1 MIYKASS
8 LSPNLNEI
16 DILSTSRNPFQ
27 AQVNTLG
34 TSVKAYSINIL
45 SGDGATTILNQPS
58 QALGQ
63 EIRNKEQLS
72 LNLTV
77 DSSGNSVTF
86 KEEGKKGL
94 STTAQCEEN
103 QSLQNGK
110 DYQWNIRMY
119 ENHSPRTADEDP
131 TTLVCSGFTVGS
143 TTSVIWV
150 DLSNISKE
158 SDKQVVKDQLKYD
171 RWIEISA
178 SSKNDGMMA
187 ITLPNEDNLAYPTT
201 WPYRERRQINW
212 VYTDLGWNKD
222 IIKIEL
228 TESFTYNYTNGKTF
242 TLYNVSDQHTLNN
255 FYVEPNDDIE
265 LGNYISLNNNDSIKR
280 KIIGY
285 GQETGEIRLQEG
297 FATVPQNGDTYKL
310 WTKDLTSSSND
321 FSQKAY
327 HSSAER
333 KVGGAAITNPNFKI
347 MTSYWNSEADHQIF
361 VQPNINIK
369 SDALNP
375 PQIVWENGVR
385 LNIMQEISTLG
396 QYVAGKKTDI
406 TFNKLDNTQWLL
418 KKRCK
423 IASQSTGDIQQII
436 VPQTDY
442 TVYTDFMDSIP
453 NAVLYAR
460 QAPTLGI
467 KYKDYRELDL
477 ENIPYISIDQS
488 VPAPWRDVAFL
499 GTWDS
504 VNNVEIKYYH
514 YYLYS
519 IDNYNNE
526 TLIAESDDIYDSSLE
541 WNFKGFETNNFYKVR
556 ITIHDKY
563 GKAYSEEDTF
573 YIEYAVYSSVVPL
586 ANSLICDE
594 QAIKLEVVSPVYVIS
609 TDKGTEKTIT
619 SNDVYLSNNSKY
631 YYADTT
637 SGRVLNY
644 TQVADANNTP
654 IQIPE
659 VFSFFTRFRFPYI
672 TSNNK
677 VGFFNNIAGTDL
689 KTLMEV
695 AHASYTQF
703 YLNQVDTVLYNELY
717 STLYTRQDNQALSD
731 AIPLYPDGISI
742 VLYSDEATPIKDSAG
757 KIVYYTLSSYTMSS
771 TKIVVEEKIDTP
783 VTSFDHYVYYD
794 KVTKDEIG
802 SSASLNNG
810 QLDRRSIYL
819 SIFSDENSADEYKKL
834 LSYNKETGELVI
846 ESSLKSDSYNNLN
859 YKAYTLKSANNYIPL
874 PSSTS
879 GEISLGGDV
888 YTVKV
893 GGLDLLLVDEENKII
908 RKNPNMLKMQVFKN
922 GSTEPLSCFNGGK
935 STSYDI
941 QSMLSNITI
950 PDKFG
955 FALQYKYTDSNKTT
969 LKYMLVEKFKEEP
982 DYMDQ
987 NMIYILTKDI
997 VFAPFGKEAKTYYVG
1012 QYKYTVNA
1020 DGSAD
1025 WILQVDTEYLYLDE
1039 SGDYKDEEGK
1049 AIDVVIDKDLTEG
1062 ETIGSQTYTSIS
1074 TNQYDTTLANAVN
1087 ATSEN
1092 KIFTTLEYNE
1102 KLATAYENYSPY
1114 LFMTFLT
1121 TENSQ
1126 EEYTENGELVRIQID
1141 SYSGNTLTLAES
1153 LNYSETIYG
1162 YRVYQQNSIT
1172 KRFTEIQNIESDLTQ
1187 KGIVSKT
1194 SYVYLSVM
1202 NGATILIDKK
1212 KILTYTTDKKLTIEG
1227 GVSILLSD
1235 SDLDSLTYTAYNYIS
1250 NTYTELG
1257 KTGDGKIIASDP
1269 TGGTISGPVKYRWGP
1284 KSGSGKEESDY
1295 IWMPDSQA
1303 VKQTNMAQIAQRWFD
1318 FNLTVDNSKEVPVN
1332 CSIVLVTE

>member
-34 TSVKAYSINIL
+34 TSVKAYSVNIL

-72 LNLTV
+72 LTLTV
-77 DSSGNSVTF
+77 PKSGDQVTF
-86 KEEGKKGL
+86 VEEGKKGL
-94 STTAQCEEN
+94 TTTAKCEDG
-103 QSLQNGK
+103 QTLQNGK

-222 IIKIEL
+222 VIKIEL

-265 LGNYISLNNNDSIKR
+265 LGNYISLNNNDSVKR

-297 FATVPQNGDTYKL
+297 FTTVPQNGDTYKL
-310 WTKDLTSSSND
+310 WTKDLTSSSSQ
-321 FSQKAY
+321 FSQKTY

-333 KVGGAAITNPNFKI
+333 KVGGAPITNPNFKI

-369 SDALNP
+369 SDTLNP

-385 LNIMQEISTLG
+385 LNIEQEISTLG

-423 IASQSTGDIQQII
+423 IATQSTGDIQQII

-477 ENIPYISIDQS
+477 ENVPYISIDQS

-594 QAIKLEVVSPVYVIS
+594 QAIKLEVVSPVYIIS

-672 TSNNK
+672 TSDNK
-677 VGFFNNIAGTDL
+677 VGFFNNITGTDL

-703 YLNQVDTVLYNELY
+703 YLSQVDTVLYNELY

-742 VLYSDEATPIKDSAG
+742 VLYSNENTPIKDSAG

-834 LSYNKETGELVI
+834 LSYDKETGELVI

-879 GEISLGGDV
+879 GDISLGGDV

-893 GGLDLLLVDEENKII
+893 GGLDLLLVDEENKVI

-922 GSTEPLSCFNGGK
+922 GSNEPLACFNGGK

-941 QSMLSNITI
+941 QSMLSNMTV

-969 LKYMLVEKFKEEP
+969 LKYMLVEEFKEEP

-987 NMIYILTKDI
+987 DMIYILTKDI

-1062 ETIGSQTYTSIS
+1062 ESSGGSQTYTSIA
-1074 TNQYDTTLANAVN
+1074 TNEYDTTLANALT
-1087 ATSEN
+1087 ATADN
-1092 KIFTTLEYNE
+1092 RIFTTNEYNE
-1102 KLATAYENYSPY
+1102 KLAN
-1114 LFMTFLT
+1114 LMTSHANCYISLLISESLT
-1121 TENSQ
+1121 TD
-1126 EEYTENGELVRIQID
+1126 YTDSSGEPILYKIV
-1141 SYSGNTLTLAES
+1141 SYTGSVLTLES
-1153 LNYSETIYG
+1153 SVTYTGQIYG
-1162 YRVYQQNSIT
+1162 YRAYWQTNSGI
-1172 KRFTEIQNIESDLTQ
+1172 NIEDSTILDGLTD
-1187 KGIVSKT
+1187 KGITPKT

-1202 NGATILIDKK
+1202 NGTTTLIDKK
-1212 KILTYTTDKKLTIEG
+1212 KILTYTSDKKLTIEG

-1250 NTYTELG
+1250 NTYTELD

-1269 TGGTISGPVKYRWGP
+1269 TGGTVSGPVKYRWGP
-1284 KSGSGKEESDY
+1284 KDGSGKEESDY

>member
-16 DILSTSRNPFQ
+16 DILSTARNPFQ

-34 TSVKAYSINIL
+34 TSVKAYSVNFL

-63 EIRNKEQLS
+63 EIKNKEQLS

-77 DSSGNSVTF
+77 DSSGNFVTF

-94 STTAQCEEN
+94 SATAQCEEN
-103 QSLQNGK
+103 QSFQNGK

-150 DLSNISKE
+150 DLSGISSEETK
-158 SDKQVVKDQLKYD
+158 KLVKDQLKYD

-178 SSKNDGMMA
+178 SSKNDGMMT

-222 IIKIEL
+222 VIKIEL

-265 LGNYISLNNNDSIKR
+265 LGNYISLNNDDSVKR

-297 FATVPQNGDTYKL
+297 FPTVPKNGDTYKL
-310 WTKDLTSSSND
+310 WTKNLTSSTAS
-321 FSQKAY
+321 FEEKKQ

-333 KVGGAAITNPNFKI
+333 KVGGTPITNPNFKI

-361 VQPNINIK
+361 IQPNINIK

-385 LNIMQEISTLG
+385 LNITQKISTLG

-418 KKRCK
+418 KGNCK
-423 IASQSTGDIQQII
+423 IATQSTGDIQQII

-477 ENIPYISIDQS
+477 ENIPYINIDQS

-499 GTWDS
+499 GTWNS
-504 VNNVEIKYYH
+504 INNVEIKYYH

-563 GKAYSEEDTF
+563 GKAYSEEDIF

-586 ANSLICDE
+586 ANSLICEE

-609 TDKGTEKTIT
+609 TDKESEKTIT
-619 SNDVYLSNNSKY
+619 SNDVYLSSNSKY

-659 VFSFFTRFRFPYI
+659 VFSFFTRFRFPYV
-672 TSNNK
+672 TSDSK
-677 VGFFNNIAGTDL
+677 VGFFNNITGTDL
-689 KTLMEV
+689 KTLMEI

-717 STLYTRQDNQALSD
+717 STLYTRQDNQALAD

-742 VLYSDEATPIKDSAG
+742 VLYSDETTPIKDDAG

-794 KVTKDEIG
+794 KVTRDEIG
-802 SSASLNNG
+802 SSVSLNNG

-846 ESSLKSDSYNNLN
+846 ESSLKSDSYNHLN

-879 GEISLGGDV
+879 GDISLGGDV

-893 GGLDLLLVDEENKII
+893 GGLDLLLVDEKNKII

-922 GSTEPLSCFNGGK
+922 GSNEPLACFNGGK

-941 QSMLSNITI
+941 QSMLSNMTV

-969 LKYMLVEKFKEEP
+969 LKYMLVEKFEEEP

-1012 QYKYTVNA
+1012 QYKYTVNT

-1039 SGDYKDEEGK
+1039 SGDYKDEDGK

-1062 ETIGSQTYTSIS
+1062 ESSGGSQTYTSIA
-1074 TNQYDTTLANAVN
+1074 TNEYDTTLANALT
-1087 ATSEN
+1087 ATADN
-1092 KIFTTLEYNE
+1092 RIFTTNEYNE
-1102 KLATAYENYSPY
+1102 KLAN
-1114 LFMTFLT
+1114 LMTSHSNCYISLLISESLT
-1121 TENSQ
+1121 TD
-1126 EEYTENGELVRIQID
+1126 YTDSNGEPILYKII
-1141 SYSGNTLTLAES
+1141 SYTGSVLTLES
-1153 LNYSETIYG
+1153 PVTYTGQIYG
-1162 YRVYQQNSIT
+1162 YRAYWQTNSGI
-1172 KRFTEIQNIESDLTQ
+1172 NIEDSTILDGLTD
-1187 KGIVSKT
+1187 KGITPKT

-1202 NGATILIDKK
+1202 NGITTLIDKK
-1212 KILTYTTDKKLTIEG
+1212 KILTYTADKKLTIEG

-1235 SDLDSLTYTAYNYIS
+1235 SDLNSLTYTAYNYIS

-1269 TGGTISGPVKYRWGP
+1269 TGGTVSGPVKYRWGP

-1295 IWMPDSQA
+1295 ILMPDSQA
-1303 VKQTNMAQIAQRWFD
+1303 VKQTNMAQISQKWFD

>member
-16 DILSTSRNPFQ
+16 DILSTARNPFQ

-34 TSVKAYSINIL
+34 TSVKAYSVNFL

-72 LNLTV
+72 LNLTA
-77 DSSGNSVTF
+77 DSSGNFVTF

-94 STTAQCEEN
+94 SATAQCEEN
-103 QSLQNGK
+103 QSFQNGK

-150 DLSNISKE
+150 DLSGISSEETK
-158 SDKQVVKDQLKYD
+158 KLVKDQLKYD

-178 SSKNDGMMA
+178 SSKNDGMMT

-222 IIKIEL
+222 VIKIEL

-265 LGNYISLNNNDSIKR
+265 LGNYISLNNDDSVKR

-310 WTKDLTSSSND
+310 WTKDLTSSSSQ
-321 FSQKAY
+321 FSQKTY

-333 KVGGAAITNPNFKI
+333 KIGGTPITNPNFKI

-361 VQPNINIK
+361 IQPNINIK

-385 LNIMQEISTLG
+385 LNITQKISTLG

-418 KKRCK
+418 KGNCK
-423 IASQSTGDIQQII
+423 IATQSTGDIQQII

-477 ENIPYISIDQS
+477 ENIPYINIDQS

-499 GTWDS
+499 GTWNS
-504 VNNVEIKYYH
+504 INNVEIKYYH

-573 YIEYAVYSSVVPL
+573 YIEYAVYSSVIPL

-609 TDKGTEKTIT
+609 TDKGSEKTIT
-619 SNDVYLSNNSKY
+619 SNDVYLSSNSKY

-659 VFSFFTRFRFPYI
+659 VFSFFTRFRFPYV
-672 TSNNK
+672 TSDSK
-677 VGFFNNIAGTDL
+677 VGFFNNITGTDL
-689 KTLMEV
+689 KTLMKI

-717 STLYTRQDNQALSD
+717 STLYTRQDNQALAD

-742 VLYSDEATPIKDSAG
+742 VLYSDETTPIKDGAG

-846 ESSLKSDSYNNLN
+846 ESSLKSDSYNHLN

-879 GEISLGGDV
+879 GDISLGGDV

-893 GGLDLLLVDEENKII
+893 GGLDLLLVDEKNKII

-922 GSTEPLSCFNGGK
+922 GSNEPLACFNGGK

-941 QSMLSNITI
+941 QSMLSNMTV

-987 NMIYILTKDI
+987 NIIYILTKDI

-1039 SGDYKDEEGK
+1039 SGDYKDEDGK

-1062 ETIGSQTYTSIS
+1062 ESSGGSQTYTSIA
-1074 TNQYDTTLANAVN
+1074 TNEYDTTLANALT
-1087 ATSEN
+1087 ATADN
-1092 KIFTTLEYNE
+1092 RIFTTNEYNE
-1102 KLATAYENYSPY
+1102 KLAN
-1114 LFMTFLT
+1114 LMTSHSNCYISLLISESLT
-1121 TENSQ
+1121 TD
-1126 EEYTENGELVRIQID
+1126 YTDSRGEPILYKIV
-1141 SYSGNTLTLAES
+1141 SYTGSVLTLES
-1153 LNYSETIYG
+1153 SVTYTGQIYG
-1162 YRVYQQNSIT
+1162 YRAYWQTNSGI
-1172 KRFTEIQNIESDLTQ
+1172 NIEDSTILDGLTD
-1187 KGIVSKT
+1187 KGITPKT

-1202 NGATILIDKK
+1202 NGTTTLIDKK
-1212 KILTYTTDKKLTIEG
+1212 KILTYTADKKLTIEG

-1235 SDLDSLTYTAYNYIS
+1235 SDLNSLTYTAYNYIS

-1257 KTGDGKIIASDP
+1257 KTGDGKIIASEP
-1269 TGGTISGPVKYRWGP
+1269 TGGTVSGPVKYRWGP

-1303 VKQTNMAQIAQRWFD
+1303 VKQTNMAQISQKWFD

>member
-16 DILSTSRNPFQ
+16 DILSTARNPFQ

-34 TSVKAYSINIL
+34 TSVKAYSVNFL

-77 DSSGNSVTF
+77 DSSGNFITF

-94 STTAQCEEN
+94 SATAQCEEN
-103 QSLQNGK
+103 QSFQNGK

-150 DLSNISKE
+150 DLSGISSEETK
-158 SDKQVVKDQLKYD
+158 KLVKDQLKYD

-178 SSKNDGMMA
+178 SSKNDGMMT

-222 IIKIEL
+222 VIKIEL

-265 LGNYISLNNNDSIKR
+265 LGNYISLNNNDSVKR

-297 FATVPQNGDTYKL
+297 FSTVPQNGDTYKL
-310 WTKDLTSSSND
+310 WTKDLTSSSSQ
-321 FSQKAY
+321 FSLKPQ

-333 KVGGAAITNPNFKI
+333 KVGGTPITNPNFKI

-385 LNIMQEISTLG
+385 LNITQEISTLG

-418 KKRCK
+418 KGNCK
-423 IASQSTGDIQQII
+423 IATQSTGDIQQII

-499 GTWDS
+499 GTWNS
-504 VNNVEIKYYH
+504 VDNVEIKYYH

-609 TDKGTEKTIT
+609 TDRGSEKTIT
-619 SNDVYLSNNSKY
+619 SNDVYLSSNSKY

-659 VFSFFTRFRFPYI
+659 IFSFFTRFRFPYV
-672 TSNNK
+672 TSDNK
-677 VGFFNNIAGTDL
+677 VGFFNNITGTDL

-717 STLYTRQDNQALSD
+717 STLYTRQDNQALAD

-742 VLYSDEATPIKDSAG
+742 VLYSDEVTPIKDSAG

-783 VTSFDHYVYYD
+783 ITSFDHYVYYD

-846 ESSLKSDSYNNLN
+846 ESSLKSDSYNHLN

-879 GEISLGGDV
+879 GDISLGGDV

-893 GGLDLLLVDEENKII
+893 GGLDLLLVDEKNKII

-922 GSTEPLSCFNGGK
+922 GSNEPLACFNGGK

-941 QSMLSNITI
+941 QSMLSNMTV

-955 FALQYKYTDSNKTT
+955 FALQYKYTDSNKTI

-1039 SGDYKDEEGK
+1039 SGDYKDEDGK

-1062 ETIGSQTYTSIS
+1062 ESTGTQTYTSIS

-1102 KLATAYENYSPY
+1102 KLATAYENYNPY

-1153 LNYSETIYG
+1153 LNYSGIIYG

-1202 NGATILIDKK
+1202 NGTTTLIDKK

-1235 SDLDSLTYTAYNYIS
+1235 SDLNSLTYTAYNYIS

-1269 TGGTISGPVKYRWGP
+1269 TGGTVSGPVKYRWGP

-1303 VKQTNMAQIAQRWFD
+1303 VKQTNMAQISQRWFD

>member
-34 TSVKAYSINIL
+34 TSVKAYSVNIL

-150 DLSNISKE
+150 DLSGISSEETK
-158 SDKQVVKDQLKYD
+158 KVVKDQLKYD

-187 ITLPNEDNLAYPTT
+187 ITLPNEDNLAYPTI

-222 IIKIEL
+222 VIKIEL

-265 LGNYISLNNNDSIKR
+265 LGNYISLNNNDSVKR

-297 FATVPQNGDTYKL
+297 FTTVPQNGDTYKL
-310 WTKDLTSSSND
+310 WTKDLTSSSSQ
-321 FSQKAY
+321 FSQKTY

-361 VQPNINIK
+361 IQPNINIK

-418 KKRCK
+418 KGNCK
-423 IASQSTGDIQQII
+423 IATQSTGDIQQII

-519 IDNYNNE
+519 VDNYNNE

-563 GKAYSEEDTF
+563 GKAYSEEDIF

-609 TDKGTEKTIT
+609 TDKGEEKTIT

-659 VFSFFTRFRFPYI
+659 VFSFFTRFKFPYI
-672 TSNNK
+672 TSDNK
-677 VGFFNNIAGTDL
+677 IGFFNNITGTDL

-703 YLNQVDTVLYNELY
+703 YLSQVDTVLYNELY

-742 VLYSDEATPIKDSAG
+742 VLYSDETTPIKDSAD

-922 GSTEPLSCFNGGK
+922 GSDEPLACFNGGK

-955 FALQYKYTDSNKTT
+955 FALQYKYTDSNKTV

-997 VFAPFGKEAKTYYVG
+997 VFAPFGKEAKTYYIG

-1049 AIDVVIDKDLTEG
+1049 AIEVVIDRDLTEG
-1062 ETIGSQTYTSIS
+1062 ESTSGGQTYTSIA
-1074 TNQYDTTLANAVN
+1074 TNQYDTTLADAIL
-1087 ATSEN
+1087 ATKEN
-1092 KIFTTLEYNE
+1092 RIFTTNEYNE
-1102 KLATAYENYSPY
+1102 SLANYLSEHSEAYIGFAINEAGNSMYS
-1114 LFMTFLT
+1114 
-1121 TENSQ
+1121 
-1126 EEYTENGELVRIQID
+1126 ENGVIQRYKIN
-1141 SYSGNTLTLAES
+1141 SYTGNVLTIEKTLPYTG
-1153 LNYSETIYG
+1153 TIYA
-1162 YRVYQQNSIT
+1162 YRVYSRNPDT
-1172 KRFTEIQNIESDLTQ
+1172 GNYTYEIALTVGLTD
-1187 KGIVSKT
+1187 KGIVPKT
-1194 SYVYLSVM
+1194 SLVYLSVM
-1202 NGATILIDKK
+1202 NGTTTLIDKK

-1235 SDLDSLTYTAYNYIS
+1235 SDLNSLTYTAYNYIS

-1269 TGGTISGPVKYRWGP
+1269 TGGTVSGPVKYRWGP
-1284 KSGSGKEESDY
+1284 KNGSGKEESDY

>member
-16 DILSTSRNPFQ
+16 DILSTFRNPFQ

-34 TSVKAYSINIL
+34 TSVKAYSVNIL

-72 LNLTV
+72 LTLTV
-77 DSSGNSVTF
+77 PKSGDQVTF
-86 KEEGKKGL
+86 VEEGKKGL
-94 STTAQCEEN
+94 TTTAKCEDG
-103 QSLQNGK
+103 QTLQNGK

-222 IIKIEL
+222 VIKIEL

-265 LGNYISLNNNDSIKR
+265 LGNYISLNNNDSVKR

-297 FATVPQNGDTYKL
+297 FTTVPQNGDTYKL
-310 WTKDLTSSSND
+310 WTKDLTSSSSQ
-321 FSQKAY
+321 FSQKTY

-361 VQPNINIK
+361 IQPNINIK

-385 LNIMQEISTLG
+385 LNIMQKISTLG

-418 KKRCK
+418 KGNCK
-423 IASQSTGDIQQII
+423 IATQSTGDIQQII
-436 VPQTDY
+436 IPQTDY

-499 GTWDS
+499 GTWNS

-619 SNDVYLSNNSKY
+619 SNDVYLSSNSKY

-672 TSNNK
+672 TSDNK
-677 VGFFNNIAGTDL
+677 VGFFNNITGTDL

-742 VLYSDEATPIKDSAG
+742 VLYSDETTPIKDSAG
-757 KIVYYTLSSYTMSS
+757 KIVYYTLNSYTMSS

-997 VFAPFGKEAKTYYVG
+997 IFAPFGKEAKTYYVG

-1039 SGDYKDEEGK
+1039 SGDYKDEQGK

-1062 ETIGSQTYTSIS
+1062 ESSGGSQTYTSIA
-1074 TNQYDTTLANAVN
+1074 TNEYDTTLANAIN
-1087 ATSEN
+1087 ATADN
-1092 KIFTTLEYNE
+1092 KIFTTTNYDENLV
-1102 KLATAYENYSPY
+1102 TAFNDYSNVY
-1114 LFMTFLT
+1114 ISFLT
-1121 TENSQ
+1121 TEGNTTD
-1126 EEYTENGELVRIQID
+1126 EYTNSAGEIVRIQLE
-1141 SYSGNTLTLAES
+1141 SYTGNVMTLMES
-1153 LNYSETIYG
+1153 FGYTGTIYG
-1162 YRVYQQNSIT
+1162 YIAYTYSSVTN
-1172 KRFTEIQNIESDLTQ
+1172 RFTKIRTIDGTTNQLIP
-1187 KGIVSKT
+1187 KT

-1202 NGATILIDKK
+1202 NGATTLIDKK

-1227 GVSILLSD
+1227 GVSISLSD
-1235 SDLDSLTYTAYNYIS
+1235 SDLNSLTYTAYNYIS

-1269 TGGTISGPVKYRWGP
+1269 TGGTVSGPVKYRWGP

>member
-16 DILSTSRNPFQ
+16 DILSTTRNPFQ

-34 TSVKAYSINIL
+34 TSVKAYSVNFL

-77 DSSGNSVTF
+77 DSSGNFVTF

-94 STTAQCEEN
+94 SATAQCEEN
-103 QSLQNGK
+103 QSFQNGK

-150 DLSNISKE
+150 DLSNINKE

-187 ITLPNEDNLAYPTT
+187 ITLPNEDDLAYPTI

-212 VYTDLGWNKD
+212 VYTDLGWDKD

-242 TLYNVSDQHTLNN
+242 TLYNVSDQHTLTN

-265 LGNYISLNNNDSIKR
+265 LGNYISLNSNDSVKR

-297 FATVPQNGDTYKL
+297 FLTAPKNGDTYKL
-310 WTKDLTSSSND
+310 WTKNLTSSTAS
-321 FSQKAY
+321 FEEKKQ

-333 KVGGAAITNPNFKI
+333 KVGGTPITNPNFKI

-369 SDALNP
+369 SDTLNP
-375 PQIVWENGVR
+375 PQVVWENGVR
-385 LNIMQEISTLG
+385 LNITQKISTLG

-418 KKRCK
+418 KGNCK
-423 IASQSTGDIQQII
+423 IATQSTGDIQQII

-477 ENIPYISIDQS
+477 ENIPYINIDQS

-499 GTWDS
+499 GTWNS
-504 VNNVEIKYYH
+504 INNVEIKYYH

-563 GKAYSEEDTF
+563 GKAYSEEDIF

-609 TDKGTEKTIT
+609 TDKGSEKTIT
-619 SNDVYLSNNSKY
+619 SNDVYLSSNSKY

-659 VFSFFTRFRFPYI
+659 VFSFFTRFRFPYV
-672 TSNNK
+672 TSDNK
-677 VGFFNNIAGTDL
+677 IGFFNNITGTDL

-703 YLNQVDTVLYNELY
+703 YLSQVDTVLYNELY

-879 GEISLGGDV
+879 GDISLGGDV

-893 GGLDLLLVDEENKII
+893 GGLDLLLVDEKNKII

-922 GSTEPLSCFNGGK
+922 GSNEPLACFNGGK

-941 QSMLSNITI
+941 QSMLSNMTV

-1012 QYKYTVNA
+1012 QYKYIVNT

-1039 SGDYKDEEGK
+1039 SGDYKDEDGK
-1049 AIDVVIDKDLTEG
+1049 AIDVLIDKDLTEG
-1062 ETIGSQTYTSIS
+1062 ESTGSQTYTSIS

-1102 KLATAYENYSPY
+1102 KLATAYENYNPY

-1153 LNYSETIYG
+1153 LNYSGIIYG

-1202 NGATILIDKK
+1202 NGTTTLIDKK
-1212 KILTYTTDKKLTIEG
+1212 KILTYTADKKLTIEG

-1235 SDLDSLTYTAYNYIS
+1235 SDLNSLTYTAYNYIS

-1269 TGGTISGPVKYRWGP
+1269 TGGTVSGPVKYRWGP
-1284 KSGSGKEESDY
+1284 KNGSGKEESDY

-1303 VKQTNMAQIAQRWFD
+1303 VKQTNMAQISQRWFD

>member
-672 TSNNK
+672 TSDNK

>member
-34 TSVKAYSINIL
+34 TSVKAYSVNIL

-385 LNIMQEISTLG
+385 LNIMQEITTLG

-1235 SDLDSLTYTAYNYIS
+1235 SDLNSLTYTAYNYIS

-1269 TGGTISGPVKYRWGP
+1269 TGGTVSGPVKYRWGP

>member
-34 TSVKAYSINIL
+34 TSVKAYSVNIL

-72 LNLTV
+72 LTLTV
-77 DSSGNSVTF
+77 PQSGDQVTF
-86 KEEGKKGL
+86 VEEGKKGL
-94 STTAQCEEN
+94 TATAKCEDG
-103 QSLQNGK
+103 QTLQNGK

-119 ENHSPRTADEDP
+119 ENHSPRTDDEDP

-150 DLSNISKE
+150 DLSGISKE
-158 SDKQVVKDQLKYD
+158 SDRQAIKDQLKYD

-187 ITLPNEDNLAYPTT
+187 ITLPNEDDLAYPTT
-201 WPYRERRQINW
+201 WPYKERRQINW
-212 VYTDLGWNKD
+212 VYTDLGWDKD
-222 IIKIEL
+222 VIKIEL

-242 TLYNVSDQHTLNN
+242 TLYNVSDQHTLTN

-265 LGNYISLNNNDSIKR
+265 LGNYISLNSNDSVKR

-297 FATVPQNGDTYKL
+297 FTTVPKNGDTYKL
-310 WTKDLTSSSND
+310 WTKDLTSSSD
-321 FSQKAY
+321 TFTQKTY

-333 KVGGAAITNPNFKI
+333 KVGGTPITNDGFKI
-347 MTSYWNSEADHQIF
+347 MTSYWNSVDDHQIF

-369 SDALNP
+369 SDENNP

-385 LNIMQEISTLG
+385 LNIEQKISEVG
-396 QYVAGKKTDI
+396 DYVAGKKTDI

-477 ENIPYISIDQS
+477 ESVPYIDIDQS

-499 GTWDS
+499 GTWQS

-609 TDKGTEKTIT
+609 TDKGTEKTVT
-619 SNDVYLSNNSKY
+619 SNDVYLSSNSKY
-631 YYADTT
+631 YYVDTT

-659 VFSFFTRFRFPYI
+659 VFSFFTRFRFPYV
-672 TSNNK
+672 TSDSK
-677 VGFFNNIAGTDL
+677 VGFFNNITGTDL
-689 KTLMEV
+689 KTLMEI

-703 YLNQVDTVLYNELY
+703 YLSQVDTVLYNELY

-742 VLYSDEATPIKDSAG
+742 VLYSDENTPIKDASG
-757 KIVYYTLSSYTMSS
+757 NVVYYTLSSYTMSS
-771 TKIVVEEKIDTP
+771 TKIVVEEKIDTT

-810 QLDRRSIYL
+810 QLDRRAVYL
-819 SIFSDENSADEYKKL
+819 SIFSDETSADEYKRL
-834 LSYNKETGELVI
+834 LSYDKETGELVI

-874 PSSTS
+874 PSSTQ
-879 GEISLGGDV
+879 GDISLGGDV

-893 GGLDLLLVDEENKII
+893 GGLDLLMVDEENKII

-922 GSTEPLSCFNGGK
+922 GSDEPLACFENGK

-941 QSMLSNITI
+941 QGMLSNLTT

-955 FALQYKYTDSNKTT
+955 FALQYKYADSTKTT
-969 LKYMLVEKFKEEP
+969 LKYMLVEEFKEEP

-997 VFAPFGKEAKTYYVG
+997 VFAPFGMDAKTYYVG
-1012 QYKYTVNA
+1012 QYKYVVNT

-1025 WILQVDTEYLYLDE
+1025 WVLQVDTEYLYLDE
-1039 SGDYKDEEGK
+1039 SGDYKDESGK

-1062 ETIGSQTYTSIS
+1062 ESTGSSQTYTSIA
-1074 TNQYDTTLANAVN
+1074 TNEYDTTLASALT
-1087 ATSEN
+1087 ATEEN
-1092 KIFTTLEYNE
+1092 RIFTTNEYN
-1102 KLATAYENYSPY
+1102 A
-1114 LFMTFLT
+1114 
-1121 TENSQ
+1121 
-1126 EEYTENGELVRIQID
+1126 ELVNYLSEYGEAYIAFATNEAGTIFYSEGGVMQRYKIA
-1141 SYSGNTLTLAES
+1141 SYTGNVLTLEKS
-1153 LNYSETIYG
+1153 LPYTGTIYAYRIYSYDADSG
-1162 YRVYQQNSIT
+1162 YTYEVAVTADIT
-1172 KRFTEIQNIESDLTQ
+1172 D
-1187 KGIVSKT
+1187 KGITPKT

-1202 NGATILIDKK
+1202 NGDTTLIDKK
-1212 KILTYTTDKKLTIEG
+1212 KILTYTSDKKLTIEG

-1250 NTYTELG
+1250 NTYTELS

-1269 TGGTISGPVKYRWGP
+1269 TGGTVSGPVKYRWGP
-1284 KSGSGKEESDY
+1284 KDGSGKEESDY

>member
-16 DILSTSRNPFQ
+16 DILSTARNPFQ

-34 TSVKAYSINIL
+34 TSVKAYSVNFL

-77 DSSGNSVTF
+77 DSSGNFITF

-94 STTAQCEEN
+94 SATAQCEEN
-103 QSLQNGK
+103 QSFQNGK

-150 DLSNISKE
+150 DLSGISSEETK
-158 SDKQVVKDQLKYD
+158 KLVKDQLKYD

-178 SSKNDGMMA
+178 SSKNDGMMT

-222 IIKIEL
+222 VIKIEL

-265 LGNYISLNNNDSIKR
+265 LGNYISLNNNDSVKR

-297 FATVPQNGDTYKL
+297 FSTVPQNGDTYKL
-310 WTKDLTSSSND
+310 WTKDLTSSSSQ
-321 FSQKAY
+321 FSLKPQ

-333 KVGGAAITNPNFKI
+333 KVGGTPITNPNFKI

-385 LNIMQEISTLG
+385 LNITQEISTLG

-418 KKRCK
+418 KGNCK
-423 IASQSTGDIQQII
+423 IATQSTGDIQQII

-499 GTWDS
+499 GTWNS
-504 VNNVEIKYYH
+504 VDNVEIKYYH

-609 TDKGTEKTIT
+609 TDRGSEKTIT
-619 SNDVYLSNNSKY
+619 SNDVYLSSNSKY

-659 VFSFFTRFRFPYI
+659 IFSFFTRFRFPYV
-672 TSNNK
+672 TSDNK
-677 VGFFNNIAGTDL
+677 VGFFNNITGTDL

-717 STLYTRQDNQALSD
+717 STLYTRQDNQALAD

-742 VLYSDEATPIKDSAG
+742 VLYSDETTPIKDGAG

-810 QLDRRSIYL
+810 QLDRRSVYL

-846 ESSLKSDSYNNLN
+846 ESSLKRDSYNHLN

-879 GEISLGGDV
+879 GDISLGGDV

-893 GGLDLLLVDEENKII
+893 GGLDLLLVDEKNKII

-922 GSTEPLSCFNGGK
+922 GSNEPLACFNGGK

-941 QSMLSNITI
+941 QSMLSNMTV
-950 PDKFG
+950 PDKFS

-969 LKYMLVEKFKEEP
+969 LKYMLVENFKEEP

-1012 QYKYTVNA
+1012 QYKYTVNT

-1039 SGDYKDEEGK
+1039 SGDYKDEDGK
-1049 AIDVVIDKDLTEG
+1049 AIDVVIDRDLTEG
-1062 ETIGSQTYTSIS
+1062 ESSGGSQTYTSIA
-1074 TNQYDTTLANAVN
+1074 TNEYDTTLANALT
-1087 ATSEN
+1087 ATADN
-1092 KIFTTLEYNE
+1092 RIFTTNEYNE
-1102 KLATAYENYSPY
+1102 KLAN
-1114 LFMTFLT
+1114 LMTSHSNCYISLLISESLT
-1121 TENSQ
+1121 TD
-1126 EEYTENGELVRIQID
+1126 YTDSNGEPILYKII
-1141 SYSGNTLTLAES
+1141 SYTGSVLTLES
-1153 LNYSETIYG
+1153 SVTYTGQIYG
-1162 YRVYQQNSIT
+1162 YRAYWQTNSGI
-1172 KRFTEIQNIESDLTQ
+1172 NIEDSTILDGLTD
-1187 KGIVSKT
+1187 KGITPKT

-1202 NGATILIDKK
+1202 NGTTTLIDKK

-1235 SDLDSLTYTAYNYIS
+1235 SDLNSLTYTAYNYIS

-1269 TGGTISGPVKYRWGP
+1269 TGGTVSGPVKYRWGP

-1303 VKQTNMAQIAQRWFD
+1303 VKQTNMAQISQRWFD

>member
-16 DILSTSRNPFQ
+16 DILSTARNPFQ

-34 TSVKAYSINIL
+34 TSVKAYSVNFL

-77 DSSGNSVTF
+77 DSSGNFVTF

-94 STTAQCEEN
+94 SATAQCEEN
-103 QSLQNGK
+103 QSFQNGR

-119 ENHSPRTADEDP
+119 ENHSPRTSDEAP

-150 DLSNISKE
+150 DLSGISSEETK
-158 SDKQVVKDQLKYD
+158 KLVKDQLKYD

-212 VYTDLGWNKD
+212 VYTDLGWDKD
-222 IIKIEL
+222 VIKIEL

-265 LGNYISLNNNDSIKR
+265 LGNYISLNNDDSVKR

-297 FATVPQNGDTYKL
+297 FATVPKNGDTYKL
-310 WTKDLTSSSND
+310 WTKDLTSSSSQ
-321 FSQKAY
+321 FSQKTY

-333 KVGGAAITNPNFKI
+333 KVGGAPITNPNFKI

-385 LNIMQEISTLG
+385 LNIIQKISTLG

-418 KKRCK
+418 KGNCK
-423 IASQSTGDIQQII
+423 IATQSTGDIQQII
-436 VPQTDY
+436 VPQTNY

-499 GTWDS
+499 GTWNSTD
-504 VNNVEIKYYH
+504 NVEIKYYH

-526 TLIAESDDIYDSSLE
+526 TLIAESDDVYDSSLE
-541 WNFKGFETNNFYKVR
+541 WIFKGFETNNFYKVR

-563 GKAYSEEDTF
+563 GKAYSKEDTF

-609 TDKGTEKTIT
+609 TDKGSEKTIT
-619 SNDVYLSNNSKY
+619 SNDVYLSSNSKY

-659 VFSFFTRFRFPYI
+659 VFSFFTRFRFPYT

-703 YLNQVDTVLYNELY
+703 YLSQVDTVLYNELY
-717 STLYTRQDNQALSD
+717 STLYTRQDNQALAD

-802 SSASLNNG
+802 SSVSLNNG

-879 GEISLGGDV
+879 GDISLGGDV

-893 GGLDLLLVDEENKII
+893 GGLDLLLVDEKNKII

-922 GSTEPLSCFNGGK
+922 GSNEPLACFNGGK

-941 QSMLSNITI
+941 QSMLSNMTV
-950 PDKFG
+950 PDKFS

-969 LKYMLVEKFKEEP
+969 LKYMLVENFKEEP

-1012 QYKYTVNA
+1012 QYKYTVNS

-1049 AIDVVIDKDLTEG
+1049 VIDVVIDKDLTEG
-1062 ETIGSQTYTSIS
+1062 EATGGSQTYTSIA
-1074 TNQYDTTLANAVN
+1074 TNEYDTTLANALT
-1087 ATSEN
+1087 ATADN
-1092 KIFTTLEYNE
+1092 RIFTTNEYNE
-1102 KLATAYENYSPY
+1102 KLAN
-1114 LFMTFLT
+1114 LMTSRPNCYISLLISESLT
-1121 TENSQ
+1121 TD
-1126 EEYTENGELVRIQID
+1126 YTDSNGEPILYKIV
-1141 SYSGNTLTLAES
+1141 SYTGSVLTLES
-1153 LNYSETIYG
+1153 SVTYTGQIYG
-1162 YRVYQQNSIT
+1162 YRAYWQTNSGI
-1172 KRFTEIQNIESDLTQ
+1172 NIEDSTILDGLTD
-1187 KGIVSKT
+1187 KGITPKT

-1202 NGATILIDKK
+1202 NGTTTLIDKK
-1212 KILTYTTDKKLTIEG
+1212 KILTYTADKKLTIEG

-1235 SDLDSLTYTAYNYIS
+1235 SDLNSLTYTAYNYIS

-1269 TGGTISGPVKYRWGP
+1269 TGGTVSGPVKYRWGP

-1303 VKQTNMAQIAQRWFD
+1303 VKQTNMAQISQRWFD

>member
-16 DILSTSRNPFQ
+16 DILSTARNPFQ

-34 TSVKAYSINIL
+34 TSVKAYSVNFL

-77 DSSGNSVTF
+77 DSSGNFITF

-94 STTAQCEEN
+94 SATAQCEEN
-103 QSLQNGK
+103 QSFQNGK

-150 DLSNISKE
+150 DLSGISSEETK
-158 SDKQVVKDQLKYD
+158 KLVKDQLKYD

-178 SSKNDGMMA
+178 SSKNDGMMT

-222 IIKIEL
+222 VIKIEL

-265 LGNYISLNNNDSIKR
+265 LGNYISLNNNDSVKR

-297 FATVPQNGDTYKL
+297 FSTVPQNGDTYKL
-310 WTKDLTSSSND
+310 WTKDLTSSSSQ
-321 FSQKAY
+321 FSLKPQ

-333 KVGGAAITNPNFKI
+333 KVGGTPITNLNFKI

-385 LNIMQEISTLG
+385 LNITQEISTLG

-418 KKRCK
+418 KGNCK
-423 IASQSTGDIQQII
+423 IATQSTGDIQQII

-499 GTWDS
+499 GTWNS
-504 VNNVEIKYYH
+504 VDNVEIKYYH

-609 TDKGTEKTIT
+609 TDRGSEKTIT
-619 SNDVYLSNNSKY
+619 SNDVYLSSNSKY

-659 VFSFFTRFRFPYI
+659 IFSFFTRFRFPYV
-672 TSNNK
+672 TSDNK
-677 VGFFNNIAGTDL
+677 VGFFNNITGTDL

-717 STLYTRQDNQALSD
+717 STLYTRQDNQALAD

-742 VLYSDEATPIKDSAG
+742 VLYSDEVTPIKDSAG

-783 VTSFDHYVYYD
+783 ITSFDHYVYYD

-846 ESSLKSDSYNNLN
+846 ESSLKSDSYNHLN

-879 GEISLGGDV
+879 GDISLGGDV

-893 GGLDLLLVDEENKII
+893 GGLDLLLVDEKNKII

-922 GSTEPLSCFNGGK
+922 GSNEPLACFNGGK

-941 QSMLSNITI
+941 QSMLSNMIV

-955 FALQYKYTDSNKTT
+955 FALQYKYTDSNKTI

-1039 SGDYKDEEGK
+1039 SGDYKDEDGK

-1062 ETIGSQTYTSIS
+1062 ESTGTQTYTSIS

-1102 KLATAYENYSPY
+1102 KLATAYENYNPY

-1153 LNYSETIYG
+1153 LNYSGIIYG

-1202 NGATILIDKK
+1202 NGTTTLIDKK
-1212 KILTYTTDKKLTIEG
+1212 KILTYTADKKLTIEG

-1235 SDLDSLTYTAYNYIS
+1235 SDLNSLTYTAYNYIS

-1269 TGGTISGPVKYRWGP
+1269 TGGTVSGPVKYRWGP
-1284 KSGSGKEESDY
+1284 KNGSGKEESDY

-1303 VKQTNMAQIAQRWFD
+1303 VKQTNMAQISQRWFD

>member
-16 DILSTSRNPFQ
+16 DILSTSRNSFQ

-34 TSVKAYSINIL
+34 TSVKAYSVNIL

-72 LNLTV
+72 LTLTV
-77 DSSGNSVTF
+77 DSSDNSVTF

-94 STTAQCEEN
+94 SMTAQCEEN

-150 DLSNISKE
+150 DLSNINKE

-187 ITLPNEDNLAYPTT
+187 ITLPNEDDLAYPTI

-212 VYTDLGWNKD
+212 VYTDLGWDKD
-222 IIKIEL
+222 IVKIEL

-242 TLYNVSDQHTLNN
+242 TLYNVSDQHTLTN

-265 LGNYISLNNNDSIKR
+265 LGNYISLNSNDSEKR

-297 FATVPQNGDTYKL
+297 FSTAPKNGDTYKL
-310 WTKDLTSSSND
+310 WTKDLTSSSGT
-321 FSQKAY
+321 FTQKTY

-333 KVGGAAITNPNFKI
+333 KVGGAPITNPNFKI

-369 SDALNP
+369 SDTLNP

-385 LNIMQEISTLG
+385 LNIEQKISTLG

-418 KKRCK
+418 KGNCK
-423 IASQSTGDIQQII
+423 IATQSTGDIQQII

-442 TVYTDFMDSIP
+442 TVYTDFMDSVP

-477 ENIPYISIDQS
+477 ENIPYINIDQS

-499 GTWDS
+499 GTWNS
-504 VNNVEIKYYH
+504 VDNVEIKYYH

-609 TDKGTEKTIT
+609 TDRGSEKTIT
-619 SNDVYLSNNSKY
+619 SNDVYLSSNSKY

-659 VFSFFTRFRFPYI
+659 IFSFFTRFRFPYV
-672 TSNNK
+672 TSDNK
-677 VGFFNNIAGTDL
+677 VGFFNNITGTDL
-689 KTLMEV
+689 KILMEV

-717 STLYTRQDNQALSD
+717 STLYTRQDNQALAD

-742 VLYSDEATPIKDSAG
+742 VLYSDEVTPIKDSAG
-757 KIVYYTLSSYTMSS
+757 KIVYYTLNSYTMSS

-783 VTSFDHYVYYD
+783 ITSFDHYVYYD

-846 ESSLKSDSYNNLN
+846 ESSLKSDSYNHLN

-879 GEISLGGDV
+879 GDISLGGDV

-893 GGLDLLLVDEENKII
+893 GGLDLLLVDEKNKII

-922 GSTEPLSCFNGGK
+922 GSNEPLACFNGGK

-941 QSMLSNITI
+941 QSMLSNMTV
-950 PDKFG
+950 PDKFS

-1039 SGDYKDEEGK
+1039 SGDYKDEDGK

-1062 ETIGSQTYTSIS
+1062 ESTGSQTYTSIS

-1102 KLATAYENYSPY
+1102 KLATAYENYNPY

-1153 LNYSETIYG
+1153 LNYSGIIYG

-1202 NGATILIDKK
+1202 NGTTTLIDKK
-1212 KILTYTTDKKLTIEG
+1212 KILTYATDKKLTIEG

-1235 SDLDSLTYTAYNYIS
+1235 SDLNSLTYTAYNYIS

-1269 TGGTISGPVKYRWGP
+1269 TGGTVSGPVKYRWGP

-1303 VKQTNMAQIAQRWFD
+1303 VKQTNMAQISQRWFD

>member
-34 TSVKAYSINIL
+34 TSVKAYSVNIL

-72 LNLTV
+72 LTLTV
-77 DSSGNSVTF
+77 PKSGDQVTF
-86 KEEGKKGL
+86 VEEGKKGL
-94 STTAQCEEN
+94 TTTAKCEDG
-103 QSLQNGK
+103 QTLQNGK

-187 ITLPNEDNLAYPTT
+187 ITLPNEDDLAYPTT

-212 VYTDLGWNKD
+212 VYTDLGWDKD
-222 IIKIEL
+222 IVKIEL

-242 TLYNVSDQHTLNN
+242 TLYNVSDQHTLTN

-265 LGNYISLNNNDSIKR
+265 LGNYISLNSNDNVKR

-297 FATVPQNGDTYKL
+297 FPTVPQNGDTYKL
-310 WTKDLTSSSND
+310 WTKDLTSSSSQ
-321 FSQKAY
+321 FSLKTQ

-333 KVGGAAITNPNFKI
+333 KVGGTPITNPNFKI

-369 SDALNP
+369 SDTLNP

-385 LNIMQEISTLG
+385 LNIEQEISTLG

-418 KKRCK
+418 KGNCK
-423 IASQSTGDIQQII
+423 IATQSTGDIQQII

-477 ENIPYISIDQS
+477 ENVPYISIDQS

-619 SNDVYLSNNSKY
+619 SNDVYLSSNSKY

-672 TSNNK
+672 TSGNK

-742 VLYSDEATPIKDSAG
+742 VLYSDENTPIKDSAG

-834 LSYNKETGELVI
+834 LSYDKETGELVI

-879 GEISLGGDV
+879 GDISLGGDV

-893 GGLDLLLVDEENKII
+893 GGLDLLLVDEENKVI

-922 GSTEPLSCFNGGK
+922 GSNEPLACFNGGK

-941 QSMLSNITI
+941 QSMLSNMTV

-969 LKYMLVEKFKEEP
+969 LKYMLVEEFKEEP

-987 NMIYILTKDI
+987 DMIYILTKDI
-997 VFAPFGKEAKTYYVG
+997 IFAPFGKEAKTYYVG

-1025 WILQVDTEYLYLDE
+1025 WVLQVDTEYLYLDE

-1062 ETIGSQTYTSIS
+1062 ESSGGSQTYTSIA
-1074 TNQYDTTLANAVN
+1074 TNEYDTTLANAIN
-1087 ATSEN
+1087 ATADN
-1092 KIFTTLEYNE
+1092 KIFTTTNYDENLV
-1102 KLATAYENYSPY
+1102 TAFNDYSNVY
-1114 LFMTFLT
+1114 ISFLT
-1121 TENSQ
+1121 IEGNITD
-1126 EEYTENGELVRIQID
+1126 EYTNSAGEIVRIQLE
-1141 SYSGNTLTLAES
+1141 SYTGNVMTLMES
-1153 LNYSETIYG
+1153 FGYTGTIYG
-1162 YRVYQQNSIT
+1162 YIAYTYSSVTN
-1172 KRFTEIQNIESDLTQ
+1172 RFTKIRTIDGTTNQLIP
-1187 KGIVSKT
+1187 KT

-1202 NGATILIDKK
+1202 NGTTTLIDKK

-1235 SDLDSLTYTAYNYIS
+1235 SDLNSLTYTAYNYIS

-1257 KTGDGKIIASDP
+1257 KTGDGKIIASDS
-1269 TGGTISGPVKYRWGP
+1269 TGGTVSGPVKYRWGP

-1303 VKQTNMAQIAQRWFD
+1303 VKQTNMAQISQRWFD

>member
-34 TSVKAYSINIL
+34 TSVKAYSVNIL

-72 LNLTV
+72 LTLTV
-77 DSSGNSVTF
+77 PKSGDQVTF
-86 KEEGKKGL
+86 VEEGKKGL
-94 STTAQCEEN
+94 TTTAKCEDG
-103 QSLQNGK
+103 QTLQNGK

-222 IIKIEL
+222 VIKIEL

-265 LGNYISLNNNDSIKR
+265 LGNYISLNNNDSVKR

-297 FATVPQNGDTYKL
+297 FTTVPQNGDTYKL
-310 WTKDLTSSSND
+310 WIKDLTSSSSQ

-385 LNIMQEISTLG
+385 LNIEQKISDLG

-436 VPQTDY
+436 IPQTDY

-488 VPAPWRDVAFL
+488 IPAPWRDVAFL

-619 SNDVYLSNNSKY
+619 SNDVYLSSNSKY

-969 LKYMLVEKFKEEP
+969 LKYMLVEEFKEEP

-1062 ETIGSQTYTSIS
+1062 ESSGGSQTYTSIA
-1074 TNQYDTTLANAVN
+1074 TNEYDTTLANAIN
-1087 ATSEN
+1087 ATADN
-1092 KIFTTLEYNE
+1092 KIFTTTNYDENLV
-1102 KLATAYENYSPY
+1102 TAFNDYSNVY
-1114 LFMTFLT
+1114 ISFLT
-1121 TENSQ
+1121 TEGNITD
-1126 EEYTENGELVRIQID
+1126 EYTNSAGEIVRIQLE
-1141 SYSGNTLTLAES
+1141 SYTGNVMTLMES
-1153 LNYSETIYG
+1153 FGYTGTIYG
-1162 YRVYQQNSIT
+1162 YIAYTYSSVTN
-1172 KRFTEIQNIESDLTQ
+1172 RFTKIRTIDGTTNQLIP
-1187 KGIVSKT
+1187 KT

-1202 NGATILIDKK
+1202 NGATTLIDKK

-1227 GVSILLSD
+1227 GVSISLSD
-1235 SDLDSLTYTAYNYIS
+1235 SDLNSLTYTAYNYIS

-1269 TGGTISGPVKYRWGP
+1269 TGGTVSGPVKYHWGP

>member
-34 TSVKAYSINIL
+34 TSVKAYSVNIL

-72 LNLTV
+72 LTLTV
-77 DSSGNSVTF
+77 PKSGDQVTF
-86 KEEGKKGL
+86 VEEGKKGL
-94 STTAQCEEN
+94 TTTAKCEDG
-103 QSLQNGK
+103 QTLQNGK

-222 IIKIEL
+222 VIKIEL

-265 LGNYISLNNNDSIKR
+265 LGNYISLNNNDSVKR

-297 FATVPQNGDTYKL
+297 FTTVPQNGDTYKL
-310 WTKDLTSSSND
+310 WIKDLTSSSSQ

-385 LNIMQEISTLG
+385 LNIEQKISDLG

-436 VPQTDY
+436 IPQTDY

-488 VPAPWRDVAFL
+488 IPAPWRDVAFL

-619 SNDVYLSNNSKY
+619 SNDVYLSSNSKY

-969 LKYMLVEKFKEEP
+969 LKYMLVEEFKEEP

-997 VFAPFGKEAKTYYVG
+997 VFAPFGKEVKTYYVG

-1062 ETIGSQTYTSIS
+1062 ESSGGSQTYTSIA
-1074 TNQYDTTLANAVN
+1074 TNEYDTTLANAIN
-1087 ATSEN
+1087 ATADN
-1092 KIFTTLEYNE
+1092 KIFTTTNYDENLV
-1102 KLATAYENYSPY
+1102 TAFNDYSNVY
-1114 LFMTFLT
+1114 ISFLT
-1121 TENSQ
+1121 TEGNITD
-1126 EEYTENGELVRIQID
+1126 EYTNSAGEIVRIQLE
-1141 SYSGNTLTLAES
+1141 SYTGNVMTLMES
-1153 LNYSETIYG
+1153 FGYTGTIYG
-1162 YRVYQQNSIT
+1162 YIAYTYSSVTN
-1172 KRFTEIQNIESDLTQ
+1172 RFTKIRTIDGTTNQLIP
-1187 KGIVSKT
+1187 KT

-1202 NGATILIDKK
+1202 NGATTLIDKK

-1227 GVSILLSD
+1227 GVSISLSD
-1235 SDLDSLTYTAYNYIS
+1235 SDLNSLTYTAYNYIS

-1269 TGGTISGPVKYRWGP
+1269 TGGTVSGPVKYRWGP

>member
-16 DILSTSRNPFQ
+16 DILSTARNPFQ

-34 TSVKAYSINIL
+34 TSVKAYSVNFL

-77 DSSGNSVTF
+77 DSSGNFVTF

-94 STTAQCEEN
+94 SATAWCEEN
-103 QSLQNGK
+103 QSFQNGK

-150 DLSNISKE
+150 DLSGISSEETK
-158 SDKQVVKDQLKYD
+158 KLVKDQLKYD

-178 SSKNDGMMA
+178 SSKNDGMMT
-187 ITLPNEDNLAYPTT
+187 ITLPNEDNLAYPIT

-222 IIKIEL
+222 VIKIEL

-265 LGNYISLNNNDSIKR
+265 LGNYISLNNDDSVKR

-297 FATVPQNGDTYKL
+297 FPTVPKNGDTYKL
-310 WTKDLTSSSND
+310 WTKNLTSSTAS
-321 FSQKAY
+321 FEEKKQ

-333 KVGGAAITNPNFKI
+333 KVGGTPITNPNFKI

-361 VQPNINIK
+361 IQPNINIK

-385 LNIMQEISTLG
+385 LNITQKISTLG

-418 KKRCK
+418 KGNCK
-423 IASQSTGDIQQII
+423 IATQSTGDIQQII

-477 ENIPYISIDQS
+477 ENIPYINIDQS

-499 GTWDS
+499 GTWNS
-504 VNNVEIKYYH
+504 INNVEIKYYH

-563 GKAYSEEDTF
+563 GKAYSEEDIF

-586 ANSLICDE
+586 ANSLICEE

-609 TDKGTEKTIT
+609 TDKESEKTIT
-619 SNDVYLSNNSKY
+619 SNDVYLSSNSKY

-659 VFSFFTRFRFPYI
+659 VFSFFTRFRFPYV
-672 TSNNK
+672 TSDSK
-677 VGFFNNIAGTDL
+677 VGFFNNITGTDL
-689 KTLMEV
+689 KTLMEI

-717 STLYTRQDNQALSD
+717 STLYTRQDNQALAD

-742 VLYSDEATPIKDSAG
+742 VLYSDETTPIKDDAG

-846 ESSLKSDSYNNLN
+846 ESSLKSDSYNHLN

-879 GEISLGGDV
+879 GDISLGGDV

-893 GGLDLLLVDEENKII
+893 GGLDLLLVDEKNKII

-922 GSTEPLSCFNGGK
+922 GSNEPLACFNGGK

-941 QSMLSNITI
+941 QSMLSNMTV

-1012 QYKYTVNA
+1012 QYKYTVNT

-1039 SGDYKDEEGK
+1039 SGDYKDEDGK

-1062 ETIGSQTYTSIS
+1062 ESSGGSQTYTSIA
-1074 TNQYDTTLANAVN
+1074 TNEYDTTLANALT
-1087 ATSEN
+1087 ATADN
-1092 KIFTTLEYNE
+1092 RIFTTNEYNE
-1102 KLATAYENYSPY
+1102 KLAN
-1114 LFMTFLT
+1114 LMTSHSNCYISLLISESLT
-1121 TENSQ
+1121 TD
-1126 EEYTENGELVRIQID
+1126 YTDSNGEPILYKII
-1141 SYSGNTLTLAES
+1141 SYTGSVLTLES
-1153 LNYSETIYG
+1153 SVTYTGQIYG
-1162 YRVYQQNSIT
+1162 YRAYWQTNSGI
-1172 KRFTEIQNIESDLTQ
+1172 NIEDSTILDGLTD
-1187 KGIVSKT
+1187 KGITPKT

-1202 NGATILIDKK
+1202 NGTTTLIDKK
-1212 KILTYTTDKKLTIEG
+1212 KILTYTADKKLTIED

-1235 SDLDSLTYTAYNYIS
+1235 SDLNSLTYTAYNYIS

-1269 TGGTISGPVKYRWGP
+1269 TGGTVSGPVKYRWGP

-1303 VKQTNMAQIAQRWFD
+1303 VKQTNMAQISQRWFD

>member
-34 TSVKAYSINIL
+34 TSVKAYSVNIL

-72 LNLTV
+72 LTLTV
-77 DSSGNSVTF
+77 PKSGDQVTF
-86 KEEGKKGL
+86 VEEGKKGL
-94 STTAQCEEN
+94 TTTAKCEDG
-103 QSLQNGK
+103 QTLQNGK

-222 IIKIEL
+222 VIKIEL

-265 LGNYISLNNNDSIKR
+265 LGNYISLNNNDSVKR

-297 FATVPQNGDTYKL
+297 FTTVPQNGDTYKL
-310 WTKDLTSSSND
+310 WTKDLTSSSSQ
-321 FSQKAY
+321 FSQKTY

-361 VQPNINIK
+361 IQPNINIK

-385 LNIMQEISTLG
+385 LNIMQKISTLG

-418 KKRCK
+418 KGNCK
-423 IASQSTGDIQQII
+423 IATQSTGDIQQII
-436 VPQTDY
+436 IPQTDY

-499 GTWDS
+499 GTWNS

-619 SNDVYLSNNSKY
+619 SNDVYLSSNSKY

-672 TSNNK
+672 TSDNK
-677 VGFFNNIAGTDL
+677 VGFFNNITGTDL

-742 VLYSDEATPIKDSAG
+742 VLYSDETTPIKDSAG
-757 KIVYYTLSSYTMSS
+757 KIVYYTLNSYTMSS

-997 VFAPFGKEAKTYYVG
+997 IFAPFGKEAKTYYVG

-1062 ETIGSQTYTSIS
+1062 ESSGGSQTYTSIA
-1074 TNQYDTTLANAVN
+1074 TNEYDTTLANAIN
-1087 ATSEN
+1087 ATADN
-1092 KIFTTLEYNE
+1092 KIFTTTNYDENLV
-1102 KLATAYENYSPY
+1102 TAFNDYSNVY
-1114 LFMTFLT
+1114 ISFLT
-1121 TENSQ
+1121 MEGNTTD
-1126 EEYTENGELVRIQID
+1126 EYTNSAGEIVRIQLE
-1141 SYSGNTLTLAES
+1141 SYTGNVMTLMES
-1153 LNYSETIYG
+1153 FGYTGTIYG
-1162 YRVYQQNSIT
+1162 YIAYTYSSVTN
-1172 KRFTEIQNIESDLTQ
+1172 RFTKIRTVDGTTNQLIP
-1187 KGIVSKT
+1187 KT

-1202 NGATILIDKK
+1202 NGATTLIDKK

-1227 GVSILLSD
+1227 GVSISLSD
-1235 SDLDSLTYTAYNYIS
+1235 SDLNSLTYTAYNYIS

-1269 TGGTISGPVKYRWGP
+1269 TGGTVSGPVKYRWGP

>member
-16 DILSTSRNPFQ
+16 DILSTARNPFQ

-34 TSVKAYSINIL
+34 TSVKAYSVNFL

-77 DSSGNSVTF
+77 DSSGNFVTF

-94 STTAQCEEN
+94 SATAQCEEN
-103 QSLQNGK
+103 QSFQNGK

-150 DLSNISKE
+150 DLSGISSEETK
-158 SDKQVVKDQLKYD
+158 KLVKDQLKYD

-178 SSKNDGMMA
+178 SSKNDGMMT

-222 IIKIEL
+222 VIKIEL

-265 LGNYISLNNNDSIKR
+265 LGNYISLNNDDSVKR

-297 FATVPQNGDTYKL
+297 FATVPKNGDTYKL
-310 WTKDLTSSSND
+310 WTKDLTSSSSQ
-321 FSQKAY
+321 FSQKTY

-333 KVGGAAITNPNFKI
+333 KIGGAPITNSNFKI
-347 MTSYWNSEADHQIF
+347 MTSYWNSKADHQIF

-385 LNIMQEISTLG
+385 LNITQKISTLG

-418 KKRCK
+418 KGNCK
-423 IASQSTGDIQQII
+423 IATQSTGDIQQII

-477 ENIPYISIDQS
+477 ENIPYINIDQS

-499 GTWDS
+499 GTWNS
-504 VNNVEIKYYH
+504 INNVEIKYYH

-594 QAIKLEVVSPVYVIS
+594 QAIKLEIVSPVYVIS
-609 TDKGTEKTIT
+609 TDKGSEKTIT
-619 SNDVYLSNNSKY
+619 SNDVYLSSNSKY

-659 VFSFFTRFRFPYI
+659 IFSFFTRFRFPYV
-672 TSNNK
+672 TSDNK
-677 VGFFNNIAGTDL
+677 IGFFNNITGTDL
-689 KTLMEV
+689 KTLMEI

-703 YLNQVDTVLYNELY
+703 YLSQVDTVLYNELY
-717 STLYTRQDNQALSD
+717 STLYTRQDNQALAD

-742 VLYSDEATPIKDSAG
+742 VLYSDETTPIKDSAG

-879 GEISLGGDV
+879 GDISLGGDV

-893 GGLDLLLVDEENKII
+893 GGLDLLLVDEKNKII

-922 GSTEPLSCFNGGK
+922 GSNEPLACFNGGK

-941 QSMLSNITI
+941 QSMLSNMTV

-1012 QYKYTVNA
+1012 QYKYTVNT

-1049 AIDVVIDKDLTEG
+1049 AIDVVIDRDLTEG
-1062 ETIGSQTYTSIS
+1062 ESSGGSQIYTSIA
-1074 TNQYDTTLANAVN
+1074 TNEYDTTLANAIN
-1087 ATSEN
+1087 ATADN
-1092 KIFTTLEYNE
+1092 KIFTTINYDENLV
-1102 KLATAYENYSPY
+1102 TALNDYSNVY
-1114 LFMTFLT
+1114 ISFLT
-1121 TENSQ
+1121 TEGNITD
-1126 EEYTENGELVRIQID
+1126 EYTNSAGEIVRIQLE
-1141 SYSGNTLTLAES
+1141 SYTGNVMTLMES
-1153 LNYSETIYG
+1153 FGYTGTIYG
-1162 YRVYQQNSIT
+1162 YIAYTYSSVTS
-1172 KRFTEIQNIESDLTQ
+1172 RFTKIRTIDGTTNQLIP
-1187 KGIVSKT
+1187 KT

-1202 NGATILIDKK
+1202 NGTITLIDKK
-1212 KILTYTTDKKLTIEG
+1212 KILTYTADKKLTIEG

-1235 SDLDSLTYTAYNYIS
+1235 SDLNSLTYTAYNYIS

-1269 TGGTISGPVKYRWGP
+1269 TGGTVSGPVKYRWGP
-1284 KSGSGKEESDY
+1284 KNGSGKEESDY

-1303 VKQTNMAQIAQRWFD
+1303 VKQTNMAQISQRWFD

>member
-16 DILSTSRNPFQ
+16 DILSTARNPFQ

-34 TSVKAYSINIL
+34 TSVKAYSVNFL

-77 DSSGNSVTF
+77 DSSGNFVTF

-103 QSLQNGK
+103 QSFQNGK

-187 ITLPNEDNLAYPTT
+187 ITLPNEDDLAYPTI

-212 VYTDLGWNKD
+212 VYTDLGWDKD

-242 TLYNVSDQHTLNN
+242 TLYNVSDQHTLTN

-265 LGNYISLNNNDSIKR
+265 LGNYISLNSNDSVKR

-297 FATVPQNGDTYKL
+297 FLTAPKNGDTYKL
-310 WTKDLTSSSND
+310 WTKNLTSSTAS
-321 FSQKAY
+321 FEEKKQ

-333 KVGGAAITNPNFKI
+333 KVGGTPITNPNFKI

-369 SDALNP
+369 SDTLNP

-385 LNIMQEISTLG
+385 LNITQKISTLG

-418 KKRCK
+418 KGNCK
-423 IASQSTGDIQQII
+423 IATQSTGDIQQII

-477 ENIPYISIDQS
+477 ENIPYINIDQS

-499 GTWDS
+499 GTWNS
-504 VNNVEIKYYH
+504 INNVEIKYYH

-609 TDKGTEKTIT
+609 TDKGSEKTIT
-619 SNDVYLSNNSKY
+619 SNDVYLSSNSKY

-659 VFSFFTRFRFPYI
+659 VFSFFTRFRFPYV
-672 TSNNK
+672 TSDNK
-677 VGFFNNIAGTDL
+677 IGFFNNITGTDL

-703 YLNQVDTVLYNELY
+703 YLSQVDTVLYNELY
-717 STLYTRQDNQALSD
+717 STLYTRQDNQALAD

-879 GEISLGGDV
+879 GDISLGGDV

-893 GGLDLLLVDEENKII
+893 GGLDLLLVDEKNKII

-922 GSTEPLSCFNGGK
+922 GSNEPLACFNGGK

-941 QSMLSNITI
+941 QSMLSNMTV

-1012 QYKYTVNA
+1012 QYKYIVNT

-1039 SGDYKDEEGK
+1039 SGDYKDEDGK
-1049 AIDVVIDKDLTEG
+1049 AIDVLIDKDLTEG
-1062 ETIGSQTYTSIS
+1062 ESTGSQTYTSIS

-1102 KLATAYENYSPY
+1102 KLATAYENYNPY

-1153 LNYSETIYG
+1153 LNYSGIIYG

-1202 NGATILIDKK
+1202 NGTTTLIDKK
-1212 KILTYTTDKKLTIEG
+1212 KILTYTADKKLTIEG

-1235 SDLDSLTYTAYNYIS
+1235 SDLNSLTYTAYNYIS

-1269 TGGTISGPVKYRWGP
+1269 TGGTVSGPVKYRWGP
-1284 KSGSGKEESDY
+1284 KNGSGKEESDY

-1303 VKQTNMAQIAQRWFD
+1303 VKQANMAQISQRWFD

>member
-16 DILSTSRNPFQ
+16 DILSTARNPFQ

-34 TSVKAYSINIL
+34 TSVKAYSINFL
-45 SGDGATTILNQPS
+45 SGDGATMILNQPS

-77 DSSGNSVTF
+77 DSSGNFVTF

-103 QSLQNGK
+103 QSFQNGK

-119 ENHSPRTADEDP
+119 ENHSPRTTDEDP

-150 DLSNISKE
+150 DLSGISSEETK
-158 SDKQVVKDQLKYD
+158 KLVKDQLKYD

-187 ITLPNEDNLAYPTT
+187 ITLPNKDNLAYPTT

-212 VYTDLGWNKD
+212 VYTDLGWDKD
-222 IIKIEL
+222 VIKIEL

-265 LGNYISLNNNDSIKR
+265 LGNYISLNNDDSVKR

-297 FATVPQNGDTYKL
+297 FVTVPKNGDTYKL
-310 WTKDLTSSSND
+310 WTKDLTSSSSQ
-321 FSQKAY
+321 FSQKTY

-333 KVGGAAITNPNFKI
+333 KVGGAPITNPNFKI

-369 SDALNP
+369 SDTLNP
-375 PQIVWENGVR
+375 PQIVWENGAR
-385 LNIMQEISTLG
+385 LNITQKISTLG

-418 KKRCK
+418 KGNCK
-423 IASQSTGDIQQII
+423 IATQSTGDIQQII

-504 VNNVEIKYYH
+504 INNVEIKYYH

-563 GKAYSEEDTF
+563 GKAYSEENTF

-619 SNDVYLSNNSKY
+619 SNDVYLSSNLKY

-672 TSNNK
+672 TSDNK
-677 VGFFNNIAGTDL
+677 VGFFNNITGTDL
-689 KTLMEV
+689 KTLMEI

-703 YLNQVDTVLYNELY
+703 YLSQVDTVLYNELY
-717 STLYTRQDNQALSD
+717 STLYTRQDNQALAD

-742 VLYSDEATPIKDSAG
+742 VLYSDETTPIKDSDG

-802 SSASLNNG
+802 SSTSLNNG

-879 GEISLGGDV
+879 GDISLGGDV

-893 GGLDLLLVDEENKII
+893 GGLDLLLVDEKNKII

-922 GSTEPLSCFNGGK
+922 GSNEPLACFNGGK

-941 QSMLSNITI
+941 QSMLSNMTV

-987 NMIYILTKDI
+987 NMVYILTKDI

-1012 QYKYTVNA
+1012 QYKYIVNA

-1039 SGDYKDEEGK
+1039 SGDYKDEDGK

-1062 ETIGSQTYTSIS
+1062 ESTGGGQTYTSIA
-1074 TNQYDTTLANAVN
+1074 TNQYDTILANAIA
-1087 ATSEN
+1087 ATKEN
-1092 KIFTTLEYNE
+1092 RIFTTNEYNE
-1102 KLATAYENYSPY
+1102 ALANYLSEHSEAYIGFAINEAGNSMYS
-1114 LFMTFLT
+1114 
-1121 TENSQ
+1121 
-1126 EEYTENGELVRIQID
+1126 ENGVIQRYKINSYTGNVLTIEKTLPYTGTIYAYRI
-1141 SYSGNTLTLAES
+1141 YSRN
-1153 LNYSETIYG
+1153 SETGNYT
-1162 YRVYQQNSIT
+1162 Y
-1172 KRFTEIQNIESDLTQ
+1172 EIALTVGLTD
-1187 KGIVSKT
+1187 KGIVPKT
-1194 SYVYLSVM
+1194 SLVYLSVT
-1202 NGATILIDKK
+1202 NGTTTLIDKK
-1212 KILTYTTDKKLTIEG
+1212 KILTYTADKKLTIEG

-1235 SDLDSLTYTAYNYIS
+1235 SDLNSLTYTAYNYIS

-1269 TGGTISGPVKYRWGP
+1269 TGGTVSGPVKYRWGP
-1284 KSGSGKEESDY
+1284 KNGSGKEESDY

-1303 VKQTNMAQIAQRWFD
+1303 VKQTNMAQISQRWFD

>member
-16 DILSTSRNPFQ
+16 DILSTTRNPFQ

-34 TSVKAYSINIL
+34 TSVKAYSINFL
-45 SGDGATTILNQPS
+45 SGDGATMILNQPS

-77 DSSGNSVTF
+77 DSSGNFVTF

-103 QSLQNGK
+103 QSFQNGK

-119 ENHSPRTADEDP
+119 ENHSPRTTDEDP

-150 DLSNISKE
+150 DLSGISSEETK
-158 SDKQVVKDQLKYD
+158 KLVKDQLKYD

-212 VYTDLGWNKD
+212 VYTDLGWDKD
-222 IIKIEL
+222 VIKIEL

-265 LGNYISLNNNDSIKR
+265 LGNYISLNSDDSVKR

-297 FATVPQNGDTYKL
+297 FVTVPKNGDTYKL
-310 WTKDLTSSSND
+310 WTKDLTSSSSQ
-321 FSQKAY
+321 FSQKTY

-333 KVGGAAITNPNFKI
+333 KVGGAPITNPNFKI

-369 SDALNP
+369 SDTLNP

-385 LNIMQEISTLG
+385 LNITQKISTLG

-418 KKRCK
+418 KGNCK
-423 IASQSTGDIQQII
+423 IATQSTGDIQQII

-504 VNNVEIKYYH
+504 INNVEIKYYH

-563 GKAYSEEDTF
+563 GKAYSEENTF

-619 SNDVYLSNNSKY
+619 SNDVYLSSNSKY

-672 TSNNK
+672 TSDNK
-677 VGFFNNIAGTDL
+677 VGFFNNITGTDL
-689 KTLMEV
+689 KTLMEI

-703 YLNQVDTVLYNELY
+703 YLSQVDTVLYNELY
-717 STLYTRQDNQALSD
+717 STLYTRQDNQALAD

-742 VLYSDEATPIKDSAG
+742 VLYSDETTPIKDSDG

-802 SSASLNNG
+802 SSTSLNNG

-819 SIFSDENSADEYKKL
+819 SIFSDENSAVEYKKL

-879 GEISLGGDV
+879 GDISLGGDV

-893 GGLDLLLVDEENKII
+893 GGLDLLLVDEKNKII

-922 GSTEPLSCFNGGK
+922 GSNEPLACFNGGK

-941 QSMLSNITI
+941 QSLLSNMTV

-987 NMIYILTKDI
+987 NMVYILTKDI

-1012 QYKYTVNA
+1012 QYKYIVNA

-1062 ETIGSQTYTSIS
+1062 ESTGGGQTYTSIA
-1074 TNQYDTTLANAVN
+1074 TNQYDTILANAIA
-1087 ATSEN
+1087 ATKEN
-1092 KIFTTLEYNE
+1092 RIFTTNEYNE
-1102 KLATAYENYSPY
+1102 ALANYLSEHSEAYIGFAINEAGNSMYS
-1114 LFMTFLT
+1114 
-1121 TENSQ
+1121 
-1126 EEYTENGELVRIQID
+1126 ENGVIQRYKINSYTGNVLTIEKTLPYTGTIYAYRI
-1141 SYSGNTLTLAES
+1141 YSRN
-1153 LNYSETIYG
+1153 SETGNYT
-1162 YRVYQQNSIT
+1162 Y
-1172 KRFTEIQNIESDLTQ
+1172 EIALTVGLTD
-1187 KGIVSKT
+1187 KGIVPKT
-1194 SYVYLSVM
+1194 SLVYLSVT
-1202 NGATILIDKK
+1202 NGTTTLIDKK

-1235 SDLDSLTYTAYNYIS
+1235 SDLNSLTYTAYNYIS

-1269 TGGTISGPVKYRWGP
+1269 AGGTVSGPVKYRWGP
-1284 KSGSGKEESDY
+1284 KNGSGKEESDY

-1303 VKQTNMAQIAQRWFD
+1303 VKQTNMVQISQRWFD

>member
-16 DILSTSRNPFQ
+16 DILSISRNPFQ

-34 TSVKAYSINIL
+34 TSVKAYSVNIL

-150 DLSNISKE
+150 DLSGISSEETK
-158 SDKQVVKDQLKYD
+158 KVVKDQLKYD

-187 ITLPNEDNLAYPTT
+187 ITLPNEDNLAYPTI

-222 IIKIEL
+222 VIKIEL

-265 LGNYISLNNNDSIKR
+265 LGNYISLNNNDSVKR

-297 FATVPQNGDTYKL
+297 FTTVPQNGDTYKL
-310 WTKDLTSSSND
+310 WTKDLTSSSSQ
-321 FSQKAY
+321 FSQKTY

-361 VQPNINIK
+361 IQPNINIK

-418 KKRCK
+418 KGNCK
-423 IASQSTGDIQQII
+423 IATQSTGDIQQII

-519 IDNYNNE
+519 VDNYNNE

-563 GKAYSEEDTF
+563 GKAYSEEDIF

-609 TDKGTEKTIT
+609 TDKGEEKTIT

-659 VFSFFTRFRFPYI
+659 VFSFFTRFKFPYI
-672 TSNNK
+672 TSDNK
-677 VGFFNNIAGTDL
+677 IGFFNNITGTDL

-703 YLNQVDTVLYNELY
+703 YLSQVDTVLYNELY

-742 VLYSDEATPIKDSAG
+742 VLYSDETTPIKDSAD

-922 GSTEPLSCFNGGK
+922 GSDEPLACFNGGK

-955 FALQYKYTDSNKTT
+955 FALQYKYTDSNKTV

-997 VFAPFGKEAKTYYVG
+997 VFAPFGKEAKTYYIG

-1049 AIDVVIDKDLTEG
+1049 AIEVVIDRDLTEG
-1062 ETIGSQTYTSIS
+1062 ESTSGGQTYTSIA
-1074 TNQYDTTLANAVN
+1074 TNQYDTTLADAIL
-1087 ATSEN
+1087 ATKEN
-1092 KIFTTLEYNE
+1092 RIFTTNEYNE
-1102 KLATAYENYSPY
+1102 SLANYLSEHSEAYIGFAINEAGNSMYS
-1114 LFMTFLT
+1114 
-1121 TENSQ
+1121 
-1126 EEYTENGELVRIQID
+1126 ENGVIQRYKIN
-1141 SYSGNTLTLAES
+1141 SYTGNVLTIEKTLPYTG
-1153 LNYSETIYG
+1153 TIYA
-1162 YRVYQQNSIT
+1162 YRVYSRNPDT
-1172 KRFTEIQNIESDLTQ
+1172 GNYTYEIALTVGLTD
-1187 KGIVSKT
+1187 KGIVPKT
-1194 SYVYLSVM
+1194 SLVYLSVM
-1202 NGATILIDKK
+1202 NGTTTLIDKK

-1235 SDLDSLTYTAYNYIS
+1235 SDLNSLTYTAYNYIS

-1269 TGGTISGPVKYRWGP
+1269 TGGTVSGPVKYRWGP
-1284 KSGSGKEESDY
+1284 KNGSGKEESDY

>member
-34 TSVKAYSINIL
+34 TSVKAYSVNIL

-72 LNLTV
+72 LTLTV
-77 DSSGNSVTF
+77 PKSGDQVTF
-86 KEEGKKGL
+86 VEEGKKGL
-94 STTAQCEEN
+94 TTTAKCEDG
-103 QSLQNGK
+103 QTLQNGK

-222 IIKIEL
+222 VIKIEL

-265 LGNYISLNNNDSIKR
+265 LGNYISLNNNDSVKR

-297 FATVPQNGDTYKL
+297 FTTVPQNGDTYKL
-310 WTKDLTSSSND
+310 WTKDLTSSSSQ
-321 FSQKAY
+321 FSQKTY

-361 VQPNINIK
+361 IQPNINIK

-385 LNIMQEISTLG
+385 LNIMQKISTLG

-418 KKRCK
+418 KGNCK
-423 IASQSTGDIQQII
+423 IATQSTGDIQQII
-436 VPQTDY
+436 IPQTDY

-499 GTWDS
+499 GTWNS

-619 SNDVYLSNNSKY
+619 SNDVYLSSNSKY

-672 TSNNK
+672 TSDNK
-677 VGFFNNIAGTDL
+677 VGFFNNITGTDL

-742 VLYSDEATPIKDSAG
+742 VLYSDETTPIKDSAG
-757 KIVYYTLSSYTMSS
+757 KIVYYTLNSYTMSS

-997 VFAPFGKEAKTYYVG
+997 IFAPFGKEAKTYYVG

-1062 ETIGSQTYTSIS
+1062 ESSGGSQTYTSIA
-1074 TNQYDTTLANAVN
+1074 TNEYDTTLANAIN
-1087 ATSEN
+1087 ATADN
-1092 KIFTTLEYNE
+1092 KIFTTTNYDENLV
-1102 KLATAYENYSPY
+1102 TAFNDYSNVY
-1114 LFMTFLT
+1114 ISFLT
-1121 TENSQ
+1121 TEGNTTD
-1126 EEYTENGELVRIQID
+1126 EYTNSAGEIVRIQLE
-1141 SYSGNTLTLAES
+1141 SYTGNVMTLMES
-1153 LNYSETIYG
+1153 FGYTGTIYG
-1162 YRVYQQNSIT
+1162 YIAYTYSSVTN
-1172 KRFTEIQNIESDLTQ
+1172 RFTKIRTIDGTTNQLIP
-1187 KGIVSKT
+1187 KT

-1202 NGATILIDKK
+1202 NGAATLIDKK

-1227 GVSILLSD
+1227 GVSISLSD
-1235 SDLDSLTYTAYNYIS
+1235 SDLNSLTYTAYNYIS

-1269 TGGTISGPVKYRWGP
+1269 TGGTVSGPVKYRWGP

>member
-34 TSVKAYSINIL
+34 TSVKAYSVNIL

-72 LNLTV
+72 LTLTV
-77 DSSGNSVTF
+77 PKSGDQVTF
-86 KEEGKKGL
+86 VEEGKKGL
-94 STTAQCEEN
+94 TTTAKCEDG
-103 QSLQNGK
+103 QTLQNGK

-222 IIKIEL
+222 VIKIEL

-265 LGNYISLNNNDSIKR
+265 LGNYISLNNNDSVKR

-297 FATVPQNGDTYKL
+297 FTTVPQNGDTYKL
-310 WTKDLTSSSND
+310 WTKDLTSSSSQ
-321 FSQKAY
+321 FSQKTY

-361 VQPNINIK
+361 IQPNINIK

-385 LNIMQEISTLG
+385 LNIMQKISTLG

-418 KKRCK
+418 KGNCK
-423 IASQSTGDIQQII
+423 IATQSTGDIQQII
-436 VPQTDY
+436 IPQTDY

-499 GTWDS
+499 GTWNS

-619 SNDVYLSNNSKY
+619 SNDVYLSSNSKY

-672 TSNNK
+672 TSDNK
-677 VGFFNNIAGTDL
+677 VGFFNNITGTDL

-742 VLYSDEATPIKDSAG
+742 VLYSDETTPIKDSAG
-757 KIVYYTLSSYTMSS
+757 KIVYYTLNSYTMSS

-997 VFAPFGKEAKTYYVG
+997 IFAPFGKEAKTYYVG

-1062 ETIGSQTYTSIS
+1062 ESSGGSQTYTSIA
-1074 TNQYDTTLANAVN
+1074 TNEYDTTLANAIN
-1087 ATSEN
+1087 ATADN
-1092 KIFTTLEYNE
+1092 KIFTTTNYDENLV
-1102 KLATAYENYSPY
+1102 TAFNDYSNVY
-1114 LFMTFLT
+1114 ISFLT
-1121 TENSQ
+1121 TEGNTTD
-1126 EEYTENGELVRIQID
+1126 EYTNSAGEIVRIQLE
-1141 SYSGNTLTLAES
+1141 SYTGNVMTLMES
-1153 LNYSETIYG
+1153 FGYTGTIYG
-1162 YRVYQQNSIT
+1162 YIAYTYSSVTN
-1172 KRFTEIQNIESDLTQ
+1172 RFTKIRTVDGTTNQLIP
-1187 KGIVSKT
+1187 KT

-1202 NGATILIDKK
+1202 NGATTLIDKK

-1227 GVSILLSD
+1227 GVSISLSD
-1235 SDLDSLTYTAYNYIS
+1235 SDLNSLTYTAYNYIS

-1269 TGGTISGPVKYRWGP
+1269 TGGTVSGPVKYRWGP

>member
-16 DILSTSRNPFQ
+16 DILSTARNPFQ

-34 TSVKAYSINIL
+34 TSVKAYSVNFL

-77 DSSGNSVTF
+77 DSSGNFITF

-94 STTAQCEEN
+94 SATAQCEEN
-103 QSLQNGK
+103 QSFQNGK

-150 DLSNISKE
+150 DLSGISSEETK
-158 SDKQVVKDQLKYD
+158 KLVKDQLKYD

-178 SSKNDGMMA
+178 SSKNDGMMT

-222 IIKIEL
+222 VIKIEL

-265 LGNYISLNNNDSIKR
+265 LGNYISLNNNDSVKR

-297 FATVPQNGDTYKL
+297 FSTVPQNGDTYKL
-310 WTKDLTSSSND
+310 WTKDLTSSSSQ
-321 FSQKAY
+321 FSLKPQ

-333 KVGGAAITNPNFKI
+333 KVGGTPITNPNFKI

-361 VQPNINIK
+361 IQPNINIK

-385 LNIMQEISTLG
+385 LNITQKISTLG

-418 KKRCK
+418 KGNCK
-423 IASQSTGDIQQII
+423 IATQSTGDIQQII

-477 ENIPYISIDQS
+477 ENIPYINIDQS

-499 GTWDS
+499 GTWNS
-504 VNNVEIKYYH
+504 INNVEIKYYH
-514 YYLYS
+514 YYLCS

-573 YIEYAVYSSVVPL
+573 YIEYAVYSSVIPL

-609 TDKGTEKTIT
+609 TDKGSEKTIT
-619 SNDVYLSNNSKY
+619 SNDVYLSSNSKY

-659 VFSFFTRFRFPYI
+659 VFSFFTRFRFPYV
-672 TSNNK
+672 TSDSK
-677 VGFFNNIAGTDL
+677 VGFFNNITGTDL
-689 KTLMEV
+689 KTLMEI

-717 STLYTRQDNQALSD
+717 STLYTRQDNQALAD

-742 VLYSDEATPIKDSAG
+742 VLYSDETTPIKDGAG

-802 SSASLNNG
+802 SSASLNKG
-810 QLDRRSIYL
+810 QLDRRSVYL

-846 ESSLKSDSYNNLN
+846 ESSLKSDSYNHLN

-879 GEISLGGDV
+879 GDISLGGDV

-893 GGLDLLLVDEENKII
+893 GGLDLLLVDEKNKII

-922 GSTEPLSCFNGGK
+922 GSNEPLACFNGGK

-941 QSMLSNITI
+941 QSMLSNMTV

-955 FALQYKYTDSNKTT
+955 FALQYKYTDFNKTT

-1012 QYKYTVNA
+1012 QYKYTVNT

-1049 AIDVVIDKDLTEG
+1049 AIDVVIDRDLTEG
-1062 ETIGSQTYTSIS
+1062 ESSGGSQIYTSIA
-1074 TNQYDTTLANAVN
+1074 TNEYDTTLANAIN
-1087 ATSEN
+1087 ATADN
-1092 KIFTTLEYNE
+1092 KIFTTTNYDENLV
-1102 KLATAYENYSPY
+1102 TALNDYSNVY
-1114 LFMTFLT
+1114 ISFLT
-1121 TENSQ
+1121 TEGNITD
-1126 EEYTENGELVRIQID
+1126 EYTNSAGEIVRIQLE
-1141 SYSGNTLTLAES
+1141 SYTGNVMTLMES
-1153 LNYSETIYG
+1153 FGYTGTIYG
-1162 YRVYQQNSIT
+1162 YIAYTYSSVTSCFT
-1172 KRFTEIQNIESDLTQ
+1172 KIRTIDGTTNQLIP
-1187 KGIVSKT
+1187 KT

-1202 NGATILIDKK
+1202 NGTITLIDKK
-1212 KILTYTTDKKLTIEG
+1212 KILTYTADKKLTIEG

-1235 SDLDSLTYTAYNYIS
+1235 SDLNSLTYTAYNYIS

-1257 KTGDGKIIASDP
+1257 KTGDGKIIASEP
-1269 TGGTISGPVKYRWGP
+1269 TGGTVSGPVKYRWGP

-1303 VKQTNMAQIAQRWFD
+1303 VKQTNMAQISQKWFD

>member
-16 DILSTSRNPFQ
+16 DILSTARNPFQ

-34 TSVKAYSINIL
+34 TSVKAYSVNFL

-77 DSSGNSVTF
+77 DSSGNFITF

-94 STTAQCEEN
+94 SATAQCEEN
-103 QSLQNGK
+103 QSFQNGK

-150 DLSNISKE
+150 DLSGISSEETK
-158 SDKQVVKDQLKYD
+158 KLVKDQLKYD

-178 SSKNDGMMA
+178 SSKNDGMMT

-222 IIKIEL
+222 VIKIEL

-265 LGNYISLNNNDSIKR
+265 LGNYISLNNNDSVKR

-297 FATVPQNGDTYKL
+297 FSTVPQNGDTYKL
-310 WTKDLTSSSND
+310 WTKDLTSSSSQ
-321 FSQKAY
+321 FSLKPQ

-333 KVGGAAITNPNFKI
+333 KVGGTPITNPNFKI

-385 LNIMQEISTLG
+385 LNITQEISTLG

-418 KKRCK
+418 KGNCK
-423 IASQSTGDIQQII
+423 IATQSTGDIQQII

-499 GTWDS
+499 GTWNS
-504 VNNVEIKYYH
+504 VDNVEIKYYH

-609 TDKGTEKTIT
+609 TDRGSEKTIT
-619 SNDVYLSNNSKY
+619 SNDVYLSSNSKY

-659 VFSFFTRFRFPYI
+659 IFSFFTRFRFPYV
-672 TSNNK
+672 TSDNK
-677 VGFFNNIAGTDL
+677 VGFFNNITGTDL

-717 STLYTRQDNQALSD
+717 STLYTRQDNQALAD

-742 VLYSDEATPIKDSAG
+742 VLYSDEVTPIKDSAG

-783 VTSFDHYVYYD
+783 ITSFDHYVYYD

-846 ESSLKSDSYNNLN
+846 ESSLKSDSYNHLN

-879 GEISLGGDV
+879 GDISLGGDV

-893 GGLDLLLVDEENKII
+893 GGLDLLLVDEKNKII

-922 GSTEPLSCFNGGK
+922 GSNEPLACFNGGK

-941 QSMLSNITI
+941 QSMLSNMTV

-955 FALQYKYTDSNKTT
+955 FALQYKYTDSNKTI

-1039 SGDYKDEEGK
+1039 SGDYKDEDGK

-1062 ETIGSQTYTSIS
+1062 ESTGTQTYTSIS

-1102 KLATAYENYSPY
+1102 KLATAYENYNPY

-1153 LNYSETIYG
+1153 LNYSGIIYG

-1202 NGATILIDKK
+1202 NGTTTLIDKK

-1235 SDLDSLTYTAYNYIS
+1235 SDLNSLTYTAYNYIS

-1269 TGGTISGPVKYRWGP
+1269 TGGTVSGPVKYRWGP
-1284 KSGSGKEESDY
+1284 KSESGKEESDY

-1303 VKQTNMAQIAQRWFD
+1303 VKQTNMAQISQRWFD

>member
-16 DILSTSRNPFQ
+16 DILSTARNPFQ

-34 TSVKAYSINIL
+34 TSVKAYSVNFL

-77 DSSGNSVTF
+77 DSSGNFVTF

-103 QSLQNGK
+103 QSFQNGK

-150 DLSNISKE
+150 DLSGISSEETK
-158 SDKQVVKDQLKYD
+158 KLVKDQLKYD

-265 LGNYISLNNNDSIKR
+265 LGNYISLNNNDSVKR

-297 FATVPQNGDTYKL
+297 FSTVPQNGDTYKL
-310 WTKDLTSSSND
+310 WTKDLTSSSSQ
-321 FSQKAY
+321 FSLKPQ

-333 KVGGAAITNPNFKI
+333 KVGGTPITNPNFKI

-385 LNIMQEISTLG
+385 LNITQEISTLG

-418 KKRCK
+418 KGNCK
-423 IASQSTGDIQQII
+423 IATQSTGDIQQII

-504 VNNVEIKYYH
+504 INNVEIKYYH

-541 WNFKGFETNNFYKVR
+541 WNFKGFETNNFYKIR

-609 TDKGTEKTIT
+609 TDKGPEKTIT
-619 SNDVYLSNNSKY
+619 SNDVYLSSNSKY

-659 VFSFFTRFRFPYI
+659 IFSFFTRFRFPYV
-672 TSNNK
+672 TSDNK
-677 VGFFNNIAGTDL
+677 VGFFNNITGTDL

-717 STLYTRQDNQALSD
+717 STLYTRQDNQALAD

-742 VLYSDEATPIKDSAG
+742 VLYSDEVTPIKDSAG

-783 VTSFDHYVYYD
+783 IISFDHYVYYD

-846 ESSLKSDSYNNLN
+846 ESSLKSDSYNHLN

-879 GEISLGGDV
+879 GDISLGGDV

-893 GGLDLLLVDEENKII
+893 GGLDLLLVDEKNKII

-922 GSTEPLSCFNGGK
+922 GSNEPLACFNGGK

-941 QSMLSNITI
+941 QSMLSNMTV

-1039 SGDYKDEEGK
+1039 SGDYKDEDGK
-1049 AIDVVIDKDLTEG
+1049 AIDVVIDKDLMEG
-1062 ETIGSQTYTSIS
+1062 ESTGSQTYISIS

-1102 KLATAYENYSPY
+1102 KLATAYENYNPY

-1153 LNYSETIYG
+1153 LNYSGIIYG

-1202 NGATILIDKK
+1202 NGTTTLIDKK

-1235 SDLDSLTYTAYNYIS
+1235 SDLNSLTYTAYNYIS

-1269 TGGTISGPVKYRWGP
+1269 TGGTVSGPVKYRWGP

-1303 VKQTNMAQIAQRWFD
+1303 VKQTNMAQISQRWFD

>member
-16 DILSTSRNPFQ
+16 DILSASRNSFQ

-34 TSVKAYSINIL
+34 TSVKAYSVNIL

-72 LNLTV
+72 LTLTV
-77 DSSGNSVTF
+77 DSSDNSVTF

-94 STTAQCEEN
+94 SMTAQCEEN

-187 ITLPNEDNLAYPTT
+187 ITLPNEDDLAYPTI

-212 VYTDLGWNKD
+212 VYTDLGWDKD
-222 IIKIEL
+222 IVKIEL

-242 TLYNVSDQHTLNN
+242 TLYNVSDQHTLTN

-265 LGNYISLNNNDSIKR
+265 LGNYISLNSNDSEKR

-297 FATVPQNGDTYKL
+297 FSTAPKNGDTYKL
-310 WTKDLTSSSND
+310 WTKDLTSSSGT
-321 FSQKAY
+321 FTQKTY

-333 KVGGAAITNPNFKI
+333 KVGGAPITNPNFKI

-369 SDALNP
+369 SDTLNP

-385 LNIMQEISTLG
+385 LNIEQEISTLG

-418 KKRCK
+418 KGNCK
-423 IASQSTGDIQQII
+423 IATQSTGDIQQII

-442 TVYTDFMDSIP
+442 TVYTDFMDSVP

-477 ENIPYISIDQS
+477 ENIPYININQS

-499 GTWDS
+499 GTWNS
-504 VNNVEIKYYH
+504 VDNVEIKYYH

-619 SNDVYLSNNSKY
+619 SNDVYLSSNSKY

-659 VFSFFTRFRFPYI
+659 IFSFFTRFRFPYV
-672 TSNNK
+672 TSDNK
-677 VGFFNNIAGTDL
+677 VGFFNNITGTDL

-717 STLYTRQDNQALSD
+717 STLYTRQDNQALAD

-742 VLYSDEATPIKDSAG
+742 VLYSDEVTPIKDSAG

-783 VTSFDHYVYYD
+783 ITSFDHYVYYD

-846 ESSLKSDSYNNLN
+846 ESSLKSDSYNHLN

-879 GEISLGGDV
+879 GDISLGGDV

-893 GGLDLLLVDEENKII
+893 GGLDLLLVDEKNKII

-922 GSTEPLSCFNGGK
+922 GSNEPLACFNGGK

-941 QSMLSNITI
+941 QSMLSNMTV

-1039 SGDYKDEEGK
+1039 SGDYKDEDGK

-1062 ETIGSQTYTSIS
+1062 ESTGSQTYTSIS

-1102 KLATAYENYSPY
+1102 KLATAYENYNPY

-1153 LNYSETIYG
+1153 LNYSGIIYG

-1202 NGATILIDKK
+1202 NGTTTLIDKK

-1235 SDLDSLTYTAYNYIS
+1235 SDLNSLTYTAYNYIS

-1269 TGGTISGPVKYRWGP
+1269 IGGTVSGPVKYRWGP
-1284 KSGSGKEESDY
+1284 KSESGKEESDY

-1303 VKQTNMAQIAQRWFD
+1303 VKQTNMAQISQRWFD

>member
-16 DILSTSRNPFQ
+16 DILSTARNPFQ

-34 TSVKAYSINIL
+34 TSVKAYSVNFL

-77 DSSGNSVTF
+77 DSSGNFVTF

-94 STTAQCEEN
+94 SATAQCEEN
-103 QSLQNGK
+103 QSFQNGK

-150 DLSNISKE
+150 DLSGISSEETK
-158 SDKQVVKDQLKYD
+158 KLVKDQLKYD

-178 SSKNDGMMA
+178 SSKNDGMMT

-212 VYTDLGWNKD
+212 VYTDLGWDKD
-222 IIKIEL
+222 VIKIEL

-265 LGNYISLNNNDSIKR
+265 LGNYISLNNDDSVKR

-297 FATVPQNGDTYKL
+297 FPTVPKNGDTYKL
-310 WTKDLTSSSND
+310 WTKNLTSSTAS
-321 FSQKAY
+321 FEEKKQ

-333 KVGGAAITNPNFKI
+333 KVGGTPITNPNFKI

-361 VQPNINIK
+361 IQPNINIK

-385 LNIMQEISTLG
+385 LNITQKISTLG

-418 KKRCK
+418 KGNCK
-423 IASQSTGDIQQII
+423 IATQSTGDIQQII

-477 ENIPYISIDQS
+477 ENIPYINIDQS

-499 GTWDS
+499 GTWNS
-504 VNNVEIKYYH
+504 INNVEIKYYH

-609 TDKGTEKTIT
+609 TDKGSEKTIT
-619 SNDVYLSNNSKY
+619 SNDVYLSSNSKY

-659 VFSFFTRFRFPYI
+659 VFSFFTRFRFPYV
-672 TSNNK
+672 TSDSK
-677 VGFFNNIAGTDL
+677 VGFFNNITGTDL
-689 KTLMEV
+689 KTLMEI

-717 STLYTRQDNQALSD
+717 STLYTRQDNQALAD

-742 VLYSDEATPIKDSAG
+742 VLYSDETTPIKDDAG

-846 ESSLKSDSYNNLN
+846 ESSLKSDSYNHLN

-879 GEISLGGDV
+879 GDISLGGDV

-893 GGLDLLLVDEENKII
+893 GGLDLLLVDEKNKII

-922 GSTEPLSCFNGGK
+922 GSNEPLACFNGGK

-941 QSMLSNITI
+941 QSMLSNMTV

-1012 QYKYTVNA
+1012 QYKYTVNT

-1039 SGDYKDEEGK
+1039 SGDYKDEDGK

-1062 ETIGSQTYTSIS
+1062 EPSGGSQTYTSIA
-1074 TNQYDTTLANAVN
+1074 TNEYDTTLANALT
-1087 ATSEN
+1087 ATADN
-1092 KIFTTLEYNE
+1092 RIFTTNEYNE
-1102 KLATAYENYSPY
+1102 KLAN
-1114 LFMTFLT
+1114 LMTSHSNCYISLLISESLT
-1121 TENSQ
+1121 TD
-1126 EEYTENGELVRIQID
+1126 YTDSNGEPILYKII
-1141 SYSGNTLTLAES
+1141 SYTGSVLTLES
-1153 LNYSETIYG
+1153 SVTYTGQIYG
-1162 YRVYQQNSIT
+1162 YRAYWQTNSGI
-1172 KRFTEIQNIESDLTQ
+1172 NIEDSTILDGLTD
-1187 KGIVSKT
+1187 KGITPKT

-1202 NGATILIDKK
+1202 NGTTTLIDKK
-1212 KILTYTTDKKLTIEG
+1212 KILTYTADKKLTIEG

-1235 SDLDSLTYTAYNYIS
+1235 SDLNSLTYTAYNYIS

-1269 TGGTISGPVKYRWGP
+1269 TGGTVSGPVKYRWGP
-1284 KSGSGKEESDY
+1284 KNGSGKEESDY

-1303 VKQTNMAQIAQRWFD
+1303 VKQTNMAQISQKWFD

>member
-16 DILSTSRNPFQ
+16 DILSTARNPFQ

-34 TSVKAYSINIL
+34 TSVKAYSVNFL

-77 DSSGNSVTF
+77 DSSGNFVTF

-94 STTAQCEEN
+94 SATAQCEEN
-103 QSLQNGK
+103 QSFQNGR

-119 ENHSPRTADEDP
+119 ENHSPRTSDEAP

-150 DLSNISKE
+150 DLSGISSEETK
-158 SDKQVVKDQLKYD
+158 KLVKDQLKYD

-212 VYTDLGWNKD
+212 VYTDLGWDKD
-222 IIKIEL
+222 VIKIEL

-265 LGNYISLNNNDSIKR
+265 LGNYISLNNDDSVKR

-297 FATVPQNGDTYKL
+297 FATVPKNGDTYKL
-310 WTKDLTSSSND
+310 WTKDLTSSSSQ
-321 FSQKAY
+321 FSQKTY

-333 KVGGAAITNPNFKI
+333 KVGGAPITNPNFKI

-385 LNIMQEISTLG
+385 LNIIQKISTLG

-418 KKRCK
+418 KGNCK
-423 IASQSTGDIQQII
+423 IATQSTGDIQQII
-436 VPQTDY
+436 VPQTNY

-499 GTWDS
+499 GTWNSTD
-504 VNNVEIKYYH
+504 NVEIKYYH

-526 TLIAESDDIYDSSLE
+526 TLIAESDDVYDSSLE
-541 WNFKGFETNNFYKVR
+541 WIFKGFETNNFYKVR

-563 GKAYSEEDTF
+563 GKAYSKEDTF

-609 TDKGTEKTIT
+609 TDKGSEKTIT
-619 SNDVYLSNNSKY
+619 SNDVYLSSNSKY

-659 VFSFFTRFRFPYI
+659 VFSFFTRFRFPYT

-703 YLNQVDTVLYNELY
+703 YLSQVDTVLYNELY
-717 STLYTRQDNQALSD
+717 STLYTRQDNQALAD

-802 SSASLNNG
+802 SSVSLNNG

-879 GEISLGGDV
+879 GDISLGGDV

-893 GGLDLLLVDEENKII
+893 GGLDLLLVDEKNKII

-922 GSTEPLSCFNGGK
+922 GSNEPLACFNGGK

-941 QSMLSNITI
+941 QSMLSNMTV
-950 PDKFG
+950 PDKFS

-969 LKYMLVEKFKEEP
+969 LKYMLVENFKEEP

-1012 QYKYTVNA
+1012 QYKYTVNS

-1049 AIDVVIDKDLTEG
+1049 VIDVVIDKDLTEG
-1062 ETIGSQTYTSIS
+1062 EATGGSQTYTSIA
-1074 TNQYDTTLANAVN
+1074 TNEYDTTLANALT
-1087 ATSEN
+1087 ATADN
-1092 KIFTTLEYNE
+1092 RIFTTNEYNE
-1102 KLATAYENYSPY
+1102 KLAN
-1114 LFMTFLT
+1114 LMTSRPNCYISLLISESLT
-1121 TENSQ
+1121 TD
-1126 EEYTENGELVRIQID
+1126 YTDSNGEPILYKIV
-1141 SYSGNTLTLAES
+1141 SYTGSVLTLES
-1153 LNYSETIYG
+1153 SVTYTGQIYG
-1162 YRVYQQNSIT
+1162 YRAYWQTNSGI
-1172 KRFTEIQNIESDLTQ
+1172 NIEDSTILDGLTD
-1187 KGIVSKT
+1187 KGITPKT

-1202 NGATILIDKK
+1202 NGTTTLIDKK
-1212 KILTYTTDKKLTIEG
+1212 KILTYTPDKKLAIEG

-1235 SDLDSLTYTAYNYIS
+1235 SDLNSLTYTAYNYIS

-1269 TGGTISGPVKYRWGP
+1269 TGWTVTGPVKYRWGP
-1284 KSGSGKEESDY
+1284 KNGSGKEESDY

-1303 VKQTNMAQIAQRWFD
+1303 VKQTNMAQISQRWFD

>member
-16 DILSTSRNPFQ
+16 DILSTARNPFQ

-34 TSVKAYSINIL
+34 TSVKAYSVNFL

-77 DSSGNSVTF
+77 DSSGNFVTF

-94 STTAQCEEN
+94 SATAQCEEN
-103 QSLQNGK
+103 QSFQNGK

-150 DLSNISKE
+150 DLSGISSEETK
-158 SDKQVVKDQLKYD
+158 KLVKDQLKYD

-178 SSKNDGMMA
+178 SSKNDGMMT

-222 IIKIEL
+222 VIKIEL

-265 LGNYISLNNNDSIKR
+265 LGNYISLNNDDGIKR

-297 FATVPQNGDTYKL
+297 FATVPKNGDTYKL
-310 WTKDLTSSSND
+310 WTKDLTSSSSQ
-321 FSQKAY
+321 FSQKTY

-333 KVGGAAITNPNFKI
+333 KIGGTPITNSNFKI

-385 LNIMQEISTLG
+385 LNITQKISTLG

-418 KKRCK
+418 KGNCK
-423 IASQSTGDIQQII
+423 IATQSTGDIQQII

-477 ENIPYISIDQS
+477 ENIPYINIDQS

-499 GTWDS
+499 GTWNS
-504 VNNVEIKYYH
+504 INNVEIKYYH

-526 TLIAESDDIYDSSLE
+526 TLIAESDDTYDSSLE

-609 TDKGTEKTIT
+609 TDKGSEKTIT
-619 SNDVYLSNNSKY
+619 SNDVYLSSNSKY

-659 VFSFFTRFRFPYI
+659 VFSFFTRFRFPYV
-672 TSNNK
+672 TSDSK
-677 VGFFNNIAGTDL
+677 VGFFNNITGTDL

-717 STLYTRQDNQALSD
+717 STLYTRQDNQALAD

-742 VLYSDEATPIKDSAG
+742 VLYSDETTPVKDGAG

-846 ESSLKSDSYNNLN
+846 ESSLKSDSYNHLN

-879 GEISLGGDV
+879 GDISLGGDV

-893 GGLDLLLVDEENKII
+893 GGLDLLLVDEKNKII

-922 GSTEPLSCFNGGK
+922 GSNEPLACFNGGK

-941 QSMLSNITI
+941 QSMLSNMTV

-1012 QYKYTVNA
+1012 QYKYTVNT

-1049 AIDVVIDKDLTEG
+1049 AIDVVIDRDLTEG
-1062 ETIGSQTYTSIS
+1062 ESSGGSQIYTSIA
-1074 TNQYDTTLANAVN
+1074 TNEYDTTLANAIN
-1087 ATSEN
+1087 ATADN
-1092 KIFTTLEYNE
+1092 KIFTTTNYDENLV
-1102 KLATAYENYSPY
+1102 TALNDYSNVY
-1114 LFMTFLT
+1114 ISFLT
-1121 TENSQ
+1121 TEGNITD
-1126 EEYTENGELVRIQID
+1126 EYTNSAGEIVRIQLE
-1141 SYSGNTLTLAES
+1141 SYTGNVMTLMES
-1153 LNYSETIYG
+1153 FGYTGTIYG
-1162 YRVYQQNSIT
+1162 YIAYTYSSVTS
-1172 KRFTEIQNIESDLTQ
+1172 RFTKIRTIDGTTNQLIP
-1187 KGIVSKT
+1187 KT

-1202 NGATILIDKK
+1202 NGTITLIDKK
-1212 KILTYTTDKKLTIEG
+1212 KILTYTADKKLTIEG

-1235 SDLDSLTYTAYNYIS
+1235 SDLNSLTYTAYNYIS

-1269 TGGTISGPVKYRWGP
+1269 TGGTVSGSVKYRWGP
-1284 KSGSGKEESDY
+1284 KNGSGKEESDY

-1303 VKQTNMAQIAQRWFD
+1303 VKQTNMAQISQRWFD

>member
-16 DILSTSRNPFQ
+16 DILSTARNPFQ

-34 TSVKAYSINIL
+34 TSVKAYSVNFL

-77 DSSGNSVTF
+77 DSSGNFVTF

-94 STTAQCEEN
+94 SATAQCEEN
-103 QSLQNGK
+103 QSFQNGK

-150 DLSNISKE
+150 DLSGISSEETK
-158 SDKQVVKDQLKYD
+158 KLVKDQLKYD

-222 IIKIEL
+222 VIKIEL

-265 LGNYISLNNNDSIKR
+265 LGNYISLNNDDSVKR

-297 FATVPQNGDTYKL
+297 FPTVPKNGDTYKL
-310 WTKDLTSSSND
+310 WTKNLTSSTAS
-321 FSQKAY
+321 FEEKKQ

-333 KVGGAAITNPNFKI
+333 KVGGTPITNPNFKI

-361 VQPNINIK
+361 IQPNINIK

-385 LNIMQEISTLG
+385 LNITQKISTLG

-418 KKRCK
+418 KGNCK
-423 IASQSTGDIQQII
+423 IATQSTGDIQQII

-477 ENIPYISIDQS
+477 ENIPYINIDQS

-499 GTWDS
+499 GTWNS
-504 VNNVEIKYYH
+504 INNVEIKYYH

-563 GKAYSEEDTF
+563 GKAYSKEDTF

-586 ANSLICDE
+586 ANSLICEE

-609 TDKGTEKTIT
+609 TDKESEKTIT
-619 SNDVYLSNNSKY
+619 SNDVYLSSNSKY

-659 VFSFFTRFRFPYI
+659 VFSFFTRFRFPYV
-672 TSNNK
+672 TSDSK
-677 VGFFNNIAGTDL
+677 VGFFNNITGTDL
-689 KTLMEV
+689 KTLMEI

-717 STLYTRQDNQALSD
+717 STLYTRQDNQALAD

-742 VLYSDEATPIKDSAG
+742 VLYSDETTPIKDDAG

-846 ESSLKSDSYNNLN
+846 ESSLKSDSYNHLN

-879 GEISLGGDV
+879 GDISLGGDV

-893 GGLDLLLVDEENKII
+893 GGLDLLLVDEKNKII

-922 GSTEPLSCFNGGK
+922 GSNEPLACFNGGK

-941 QSMLSNITI
+941 QSMLSNMTV

-1012 QYKYTVNA
+1012 QYKYTVNV

-1062 ETIGSQTYTSIS
+1062 ESSGGSQTYTSIA
-1074 TNQYDTTLANAVN
+1074 TNEYDTTLANALT
-1087 ATSEN
+1087 ATADN
-1092 KIFTTLEYNE
+1092 RIFTTNEYNE
-1102 KLATAYENYSPY
+1102 KLAN
-1114 LFMTFLT
+1114 LMTSHSNCYISLLISESLT
-1121 TENSQ
+1121 TD
-1126 EEYTENGELVRIQID
+1126 YTDSNGEPILYKII
-1141 SYSGNTLTLAES
+1141 SYTGSVLTLES
-1153 LNYSETIYG
+1153 SVTYTGQIYG
-1162 YRVYQQNSIT
+1162 YRAYWQTNSGI
-1172 KRFTEIQNIESDLTQ
+1172 NIEDSTILDGLTD
-1187 KGIVSKT
+1187 KGITPKT

-1202 NGATILIDKK
+1202 NGTTTLIDKK
-1212 KILTYTTDKKLTIEG
+1212 KILTYTANKKLTIEG

-1235 SDLDSLTYTAYNYIS
+1235 SDLNSLTYTAYNYIS

-1269 TGGTISGPVKYRWGP
+1269 TGGTVSGPVKYRWGP
-1284 KSGSGKEESDY
+1284 KNGSGKEESDY

-1303 VKQTNMAQIAQRWFD
+1303 VKQTNMAQISQKWFD

>member
-16 DILSTSRNPFQ
+16 DILSTTRNPFQ

-34 TSVKAYSINIL
+34 TSVKAYSVNFL

-77 DSSGNSVTF
+77 DSSGNFVTF

-94 STTAQCEEN
+94 SATAQCEEN
-103 QSLQNGK
+103 QSFQNGK

-187 ITLPNEDNLAYPTT
+187 ITLPNEDDLAYPTI

-212 VYTDLGWNKD
+212 VYTDLGWDKD

-242 TLYNVSDQHTLNN
+242 TLYNVSDQHTLTN

-265 LGNYISLNNNDSIKR
+265 LGNYISLNSNDSVKR

-297 FATVPQNGDTYKL
+297 FLTAPKNGDTYKL
-310 WTKDLTSSSND
+310 WTKNLTSSTAS
-321 FSQKAY
+321 FEEKKQ

-333 KVGGAAITNPNFKI
+333 KVGGTPITNPNFKI

-369 SDALNP
+369 SDTLNP

-385 LNIMQEISTLG
+385 LNITQKISTLG
-396 QYVAGKKTDI
+396 QYVTGKKTDI

-418 KKRCK
+418 KGNCK
-423 IASQSTGDIQQII
+423 IATQSTGDIQQII

-477 ENIPYISIDQS
+477 ENIPYINIDQS

-499 GTWDS
+499 GTWNS
-504 VNNVEIKYYH
+504 INNVEIKYYH

-609 TDKGTEKTIT
+609 TDKGSEKTIT
-619 SNDVYLSNNSKY
+619 SNDVYLSSNSKY

-659 VFSFFTRFRFPYI
+659 VFSFFTRFRFPYV
-672 TSNNK
+672 TSDNK
-677 VGFFNNIAGTDL
+677 IGFFNNITGTDL

-703 YLNQVDTVLYNELY
+703 YLSQVDTVLYNELY
-717 STLYTRQDNQALSD
+717 STLYTRQDNQALAD

-879 GEISLGGDV
+879 GDISLGGDV

-893 GGLDLLLVDEENKII
+893 GGLDLLLVDEKNKII

-922 GSTEPLSCFNGGK
+922 GSNEPLACFNGGK

-941 QSMLSNITI
+941 QSMLSNMTV

-1012 QYKYTVNA
+1012 QYKYIVNT

-1039 SGDYKDEEGK
+1039 SGDYKDEDGK

-1062 ETIGSQTYTSIS
+1062 ESTGSQTYTSIS
-1074 TNQYDTTLANAVN
+1074 TNQYDTILANAVN

-1102 KLATAYENYSPY
+1102 KLATAYENYNPY

-1153 LNYSETIYG
+1153 LNYSGIIYG

-1202 NGATILIDKK
+1202 NGTTTLIDKK
-1212 KILTYTTDKKLTIEG
+1212 KILTYTADKKLTIEG

-1235 SDLDSLTYTAYNYIS
+1235 SDLNSLTYTAYNYIS

-1269 TGGTISGPVKYRWGP
+1269 TGGTVSGPVKYRWGP
-1284 KSGSGKEESDY
+1284 KNGSGKEESDY

-1303 VKQTNMAQIAQRWFD
+1303 VKQTNMAQISQRWFD

>member
-16 DILSTSRNPFQ
+16 DILSTARNPFQ

-34 TSVKAYSINIL
+34 TSVKAYSVNIL

-72 LNLTV
+72 LTLTV
-77 DSSGNSVTF
+77 PKSGNQVTF
-86 KEEGKKGL
+86 VEEGKKGL
-94 STTAQCEEN
+94 TTTAKCEDG
-103 QSLQNGK
+103 QTLQNGK

-222 IIKIEL
+222 VIKIEL

-265 LGNYISLNNNDSIKR
+265 LGNYISLNNNDSVKR

-297 FATVPQNGDTYKL
+297 FTTVPQNGDTYKL
-310 WTKDLTSSSND
+310 WTKDLTSSSSQ
-321 FSQKAY
+321 FSQKTY

-361 VQPNINIK
+361 IQPNINIK

-385 LNIMQEISTLG
+385 LNIMQKISTLG

-418 KKRCK
+418 KGNCK
-423 IASQSTGDIQQII
+423 IATQSTGDIQQII
-436 VPQTDY
+436 IPQTDY

-499 GTWDS
+499 GTWNS

-619 SNDVYLSNNSKY
+619 SNDVYLSSNSKY

-672 TSNNK
+672 TSDNK
-677 VGFFNNIAGTDL
+677 VGFFNNITGTDL

-742 VLYSDEATPIKDSAG
+742 VLYSDETTPIKDSAG
-757 KIVYYTLSSYTMSS
+757 KIVYYTLNSYTMSS

-893 GGLDLLLVDEENKII
+893 GGLDLLLVDEENKVI

-922 GSTEPLSCFNGGK
+922 GSNEPLACFNGGK

-941 QSMLSNITI
+941 QSMLSNMTV

-969 LKYMLVEKFKEEP
+969 LKYMLVEEFKEEP

-987 NMIYILTKDI
+987 DMIYILTKDI

-1062 ETIGSQTYTSIS
+1062 ESSGGSQTYTSIA
-1074 TNQYDTTLANAVN
+1074 TNEYDTTLANAIN
-1087 ATSEN
+1087 ATADN
-1092 KIFTTLEYNE
+1092 KIFTTTNYDENLV
-1102 KLATAYENYSPY
+1102 TAFNDYSNVY
-1114 LFMTFLT
+1114 ISFLT
-1121 TENSQ
+1121 TEGNTTD
-1126 EEYTENGELVRIQID
+1126 EYTNSAGEIVRIQLE
-1141 SYSGNTLTLAES
+1141 SYTGNVMTLMES
-1153 LNYSETIYG
+1153 FGYTGTIYG
-1162 YRVYQQNSIT
+1162 YIAYTYSSVTN
-1172 KRFTEIQNIESDLTQ
+1172 RFTKIRTIDGTTNQLIP
-1187 KGIVSKT
+1187 KT

-1202 NGATILIDKK
+1202 NGATTLIDKK

-1227 GVSILLSD
+1227 GVSISLSD
-1235 SDLDSLTYTAYNYIS
+1235 SDLNSLTYTAYNYIS

-1269 TGGTISGPVKYRWGP
+1269 TGGTVSGPVKYRWGP

>member
-16 DILSTSRNPFQ
+16 DILSTARNPFQ

-34 TSVKAYSINIL
+34 TSVKAYSVNFL

-77 DSSGNSVTF
+77 DSSGNFVTF

-94 STTAQCEEN
+94 SATAQCEEN
-103 QSLQNGK
+103 QSFQNGR

-150 DLSNISKE
+150 DLSGISSEETK
-158 SDKQVVKDQLKYD
+158 KLVKDQLKYD

-212 VYTDLGWNKD
+212 VYTDLGWDKD
-222 IIKIEL
+222 VIKIEL

-265 LGNYISLNNNDSIKR
+265 LGNYISLNNDDSVKR

-297 FATVPQNGDTYKL
+297 FPTVPKNGDTYKL
-310 WTKDLTSSSND
+310 WTKNLTSSTAS
-321 FSQKAY
+321 FEEKKQ
-327 HSSAER
+327 HSSAE
-333 KVGGAAITNPNFKI
+333 KKFGGTPNTKPPFKI

-375 PQIVWENGVR
+375 PQIVWKNGVR
-385 LNIMQEISTLG
+385 LNIIQEISTLG

-418 KKRCK
+418 KGNCK
-423 IASQSTGDIQQII
+423 IATQSTGDIQQII

-499 GTWDS
+499 GTWNS
-504 VNNVEIKYYH
+504 INNVEIKYYH

-563 GKAYSEEDTF
+563 GKAYSEEDIF

-609 TDKGTEKTIT
+609 TDKGSEKTIT
-619 SNDVYLSNNSKY
+619 SNDVYLSSNSKY

-659 VFSFFTRFRFPYI
+659 VFSFFTRFRFPYV
-672 TSNNK
+672 TSDSK
-677 VGFFNNIAGTDL
+677 VGFFNNITGTDL
-689 KTLMEV
+689 KTLMEI

-717 STLYTRQDNQALSD
+717 STLYTRQDNQALAD

-742 VLYSDEATPIKDSAG
+742 VLYSDETTPIKDGAG

-771 TKIVVEEKIDTP
+771 TKIVVQEKIDTP

-802 SSASLNNG
+802 SSVSLNNG

-846 ESSLKSDSYNNLN
+846 ESSLKSDSYNHLN

-879 GEISLGGDV
+879 GDISLGGDV

-893 GGLDLLLVDEENKII
+893 GGLDLLLVDEKNKII

-922 GSTEPLSCFNGGK
+922 GSNEPLACFNGGK

-941 QSMLSNITI
+941 QSMLSNMTV
-950 PDKFG
+950 PDKFS

-969 LKYMLVEKFKEEP
+969 LKYMLVENFKEEP

-1012 QYKYTVNA
+1012 QYKYTVNT

-1062 ETIGSQTYTSIS
+1062 ESSGGSQTYTSIA
-1074 TNQYDTTLANAVN
+1074 TNEYDTTLANALT
-1087 ATSEN
+1087 ATADN
-1092 KIFTTLEYNE
+1092 RIFTTNEYNE
-1102 KLATAYENYSPY
+1102 KLAN
-1114 LFMTFLT
+1114 LMTSHSNCYISLLISESLT
-1121 TENSQ
+1121 MD
-1126 EEYTENGELVRIQID
+1126 YTDSNGEPILYKII
-1141 SYSGNTLTLAES
+1141 SYTGSVLTLES
-1153 LNYSETIYG
+1153 SVTYTGQIYG
-1162 YRVYQQNSIT
+1162 YRAYWQTNSGI
-1172 KRFTEIQNIESDLTQ
+1172 NIEDSTILDGLTD
-1187 KGIVSKT
+1187 KGITPKT

-1202 NGATILIDKK
+1202 NGTTTLIDKK
-1212 KILTYTTDKKLTIEG
+1212 KILTYTADKKLTIED

-1235 SDLDSLTYTAYNYIS
+1235 SDLNSLTYTAYNYIS

-1269 TGGTISGPVKYRWGP
+1269 TGGTVSGPVKYRWGP

-1303 VKQTNMAQIAQRWFD
+1303 VKQTNMAQISQKWFD

>member
-34 TSVKAYSINIL
+34 TSVKAYSVNIL

-72 LNLTV
+72 LTLTV
-77 DSSGNSVTF
+77 PKSGDQVTF
-86 KEEGKKGL
+86 VEEGKKGL
-94 STTAQCEEN
+94 TTTAKCEDG
-103 QSLQNGK
+103 QTLQNGK

-222 IIKIEL
+222 VIKIEL

-265 LGNYISLNNNDSIKR
+265 LGNYISLNNNDSVKR

-297 FATVPQNGDTYKL
+297 FTTVPQNGDTYKL
-310 WTKDLTSSSND
+310 WIKDLTSSSSQ

-385 LNIMQEISTLG
+385 LNIEQKISDLG

-436 VPQTDY
+436 IPQTDY

-488 VPAPWRDVAFL
+488 IPAPWRDVAFL

-619 SNDVYLSNNSKY
+619 SNDVYLSSNSKY

-969 LKYMLVEKFKEEP
+969 LKYMLVEEFKEEP

-1062 ETIGSQTYTSIS
+1062 ESSGGSQTYTSIA
-1074 TNQYDTTLANAVN
+1074 TNEYDTTLANAIN
-1087 ATSEN
+1087 ATADN
-1092 KIFTTLEYNE
+1092 KIFTTTNYDENLV
-1102 KLATAYENYSPY
+1102 TAFNDYSNVY
-1114 LFMTFLT
+1114 ISFLT
-1121 TENSQ
+1121 TEGNITD
-1126 EEYTENGELVRIQID
+1126 EYTNSAGEIVRIQLE
-1141 SYSGNTLTLAES
+1141 SYTGNVMTLMES
-1153 LNYSETIYG
+1153 FGYTGTIYG
-1162 YRVYQQNSIT
+1162 YIAYTYSSVTN
-1172 KRFTEIQNIESDLTQ
+1172 RFTKIRTIDGTTNQLIP
-1187 KGIVSKT
+1187 KT

-1202 NGATILIDKK
+1202 NGATTLIDKK

-1227 GVSILLSD
+1227 GVSISLSD
-1235 SDLDSLTYTAYNYIS
+1235 SDLNSLTYTAYNYIS

-1269 TGGTISGPVKYRWGP
+1269 TGGTVSGPVKYRWGP

>member
-16 DILSTSRNPFQ
+16 DILSTARNPFQ

-34 TSVKAYSINIL
+34 TSVKAYSVNFL

-77 DSSGNSVTF
+77 DSSGNFVTF

-103 QSLQNGK
+103 QSFQNGK

-150 DLSNISKE
+150 DLSGISSEETK
-158 SDKQVVKDQLKYD
+158 KLVKDQLKYD

-187 ITLPNEDNLAYPTT
+187 ITLPNEDNLAYPAT

-212 VYTDLGWNKD
+212 VYTDLGWDKD

-242 TLYNVSDQHTLNN
+242 TLYNVSDQHTLTN

-265 LGNYISLNNNDSIKR
+265 LGNYISLNSNDSVKR

-297 FATVPQNGDTYKL
+297 FPTVPKNGDTYKL
-310 WTKDLTSSSND
+310 WTKNLTSSTAS
-321 FSQKAY
+321 FEEKKQ

-333 KVGGAAITNPNFKI
+333 KVGGTPITNSNFKI

-385 LNIMQEISTLG
+385 LNIIQEISTLG

-418 KKRCK
+418 KGNCK
-423 IASQSTGDIQQII
+423 IATQSTGDIQQII

-442 TVYTDFMDSIP
+442 TVYTDFMDSVP

-499 GTWDS
+499 GTWNS
-504 VNNVEIKYYH
+504 VDNVEIKYYH

-609 TDKGTEKTIT
+609 TDRGSEKTIT
-619 SNDVYLSNNSKY
+619 SNDVYLSSNSKY

-659 VFSFFTRFRFPYI
+659 IFSFFTRFRFPYV
-672 TSNNK
+672 TSDNK
-677 VGFFNNIAGTDL
+677 VGFFNNITGTDL

-703 YLNQVDTVLYNELY
+703 YLTQVDTVLYNELY
-717 STLYTRQDNQALSD
+717 STLYTRQDNQALAD

-742 VLYSDEATPIKDSAG
+742 VLYSDEVTPIKDSAG

-783 VTSFDHYVYYD
+783 ITSFDHYVYYD

-846 ESSLKSDSYNNLN
+846 ESSLKSDSYNHLN

-879 GEISLGGDV
+879 GDISLGGDV

-893 GGLDLLLVDEENKII
+893 GGLDLLLVDEKNKII

-922 GSTEPLSCFNGGK
+922 GSNEPLACFNGGK

-941 QSMLSNITI
+941 QSMLSNMTV

-1039 SGDYKDEEGK
+1039 SGDYKDEDGK

-1062 ETIGSQTYTSIS
+1062 ESTGTQTYTSIS

-1102 KLATAYENYSPY
+1102 KLATAYENYNPY

-1153 LNYSETIYG
+1153 LNYSGIIYG

-1202 NGATILIDKK
+1202 NGTTTLIDKK

-1235 SDLDSLTYTAYNYIS
+1235 SDLNSLTYTAYNYIS

-1269 TGGTISGPVKYRWGP
+1269 TGGTVSGPVKYRWGP

-1303 VKQTNMAQIAQRWFD
+1303 VKQTNMAQISQRWFD